1 MAELNFTISVNNQQV
16 MRKLAEIQSEM
27 RRTAKVAEE
36 SGTGLDKFADKLSKL
51 AASVGLAFGAKE
63 LVQNFVK
70 IRGEFQQLDV
80 AFRTMLGSAEKA
92 NALMLQLV
100 QTAAT
105 TPFDLQGVA
114 QGAKQLLAY
123 GIAAEDVNDTLVR
136 CGDVAAGLSIPLGDL
151 VYLYGTTMTQGRM
164 FTQDLR
170 QFQGRGIPIAEELAK
185 VLGTTTDK
193 LGDMVT
199 AGRVT
204 SDVFQQAFNN
214 MTSAGSRFGGLMD
227 EQSKTITGQISNI
240 EDAIDVMFNK
250 LGQQSEGIIN
260 TTLSGVSYIV
270 EHYEQFGRML
280 LGLVATYGAYK
291 AAVMTV
297 AAAQGWATAAEAIHY
312 NWLVLVERAQKLLN
326 ATMLSNPYVLV
337 ATAIAGVVAAL
348 ASMKT
353 EAELVQEAT
362 EKYDEE
368 KQKAIEKE
376 EEHRQKIEE
385 LTQIASDEAT
395 STTARRDALF
405 ALEQYYPQIFKKY
418 KTEYDVL
425 KNIKTIKEEIAALD
439 GKNSIKNVDT
449 EAAKV
454 NKRIA
459 ELEHLKKTQTLSKI
473 DSYGDQVTV
482 IGLTEKQEAELKS
495 LKTRFQQLSR
505 SKEKQNVTEYLN
517 DLSGVSNSDLKT
529 LIAQRKKL
537 LNDMKVNGRKVGHF
551 ISGPQA
557 LRGYFSLSEIE
568 AQINTL
574 VREDNERSAP
584 RASSDKYVADA
595 KKNYEDALK
604 KYNDF
609 IANKSNSLTEAQF
622 AKQRDD
628 LKAALDDAEKE
639 YNQTKAKIDKGS
651 KTRRD
656 EARRTQEEAAAKQK
670 QAQQKLNEELIAL
683 QMQNEADET
692 AIMHEGSEKR
702 LREIE
707 DEYAKRKETIQKQR
721 RDWIAENKKAGNS
734 VGVDGLTDEQRAA
747 LKKADE
753 NNEKSR
759 QKSRIELERE
769 TLSAELQAMSDYLQQ
784 YGTLQEQK
792 YAIAA
797 LYAQKIKDVQDSGD
811 SEETKRWRIAALK
824 KEQASQISNANAKSL
839 SMGIDWSAT
848 FQGVGNILKDVAKA
862 TLQKVEDY
870 IKTDEFKALSATDKK
885 TYTDLR
891 EQLRLETGG
900 KSTSVFNFRI
910 WGDIN
915 KEAKLYQDAVKNLRE
930 KTDTHSAAVRQL
942 EEANKGLA
950 NATTDDAK
958 KIAQTRVNLAKAN
971 VADTGKEMQ
980 NAQQEVN
987 ETSSNLSTSVSK
999 AASGISNFT
1008 NYLNEMSNGSLYNFA
1023 NGITKLVTSLFKG
1036 SDGIGKALSELG
1048 GKVGGIV
1055 GAILQIL
1062 DAMGDAPTE
1071 FIDTMMEKLIDSI
1084 NSIIEQLPYLIISL
1098 FKDAGD
1104 VIMNLVSGI
1113 AHWFKIDDLFGL
1125 EGNSKEVAKTIESLT
1140 DRNKLLQNSIDSLN
1154 KSIKDD
1160 NIFKSNEAYEQAKK
1174 NQTETNNNLLE
1185 IAKAQASYWKGH
1197 HSWNY
1202 YWEGLS
1208 SSQIAWAQK
1217 NVNSNFNGD
1226 IWSLTP
1232 EEMKKLLANVDIAEA
1247 IRGTGE
1253 GNFGKDVLEKL
1264 QAYAEQA
1271 EKIEEYTKQWQE
1283 NIAKVSF
1290 DTMKDNFVSALMDMS
1305 KDAKDFAD
1313 DFTELMQRALLSV
1326 ALQDLI
1332 DKDLKQWYE
1341 NYVTA
1346 LSNGTL
1352 TELQKNYFKDA
1363 LNEIYKKGT
1372 EIRDNIADF
1381 TGYDNYT
1388 QQSGDSGGF
1397 EAMSQDTA
1405 EELSGRFTMLQITAQ
1420 NIHIDVLSLLNKMD
1434 TSIAISTVRN
1444 TLLQEVVTIMNRS
1457 TSYLEDIAADTRRIR
1472 NEFGEKMDE
1481 MNTRLRV
1488 IAG

>member
-36 SGTGLDKFADKLSKL
+36 SGTGLDKFADRLGKL
-51 AASVGLAFGAKE
+51 AASMGLAFGAKE
-63 LVQNFVK
+63 LVQNLVK

-92 NALMLQLV
+92 DALMSQLV
-100 QTAAT
+100 RTAAT

-260 TTLSGVSYIV
+260 TTLSGVSYVV

-291 AAVMTV
+291 TAVMTA

-368 KQKAIEKE
+368 KQKVIEKE

-418 KTEYDVL
+418 RTEYDVL

-439 GKNSIKNVDT
+439 GKNSIKNVAT

-473 DSYGDQVTV
+473 DSYGDRETV

-495 LKTRFQQLSR
+495 LRTRFQQLSR
-505 SKEKQNVTEYLN
+505 SKEKQNAAEYLN
-517 DLSGVSNSDLKT
+517 DLSGVSNNELKT
-529 LIAQRKKL
+529 AIAQRKKL

-568 AQINTL
+568 AQINSL
-574 VREDNERSAP
+574 VREQNERSAP

-595 KKNYEDALK
+595 KKNYEAALK

-639 YNQTKAKIDKGS
+639 YNRTKTKINKGG
-651 KTRRD
+651 KTHRN
-656 EARRTQEEAAAKQK
+656 EAAEREREAAKRE
-670 QAQQKLNEELIAL
+670 QAQRKLNDELIAL
-683 QMQNEADET
+683 QAQNEADET

-707 DEYAKRKETIQKQR
+707 DEYKKRKETIQKQR

-734 VGVDGLTDEQRAA
+734 VGVDGLTDKQRAA

-769 TLSAELQAMSDYLQQ
+769 TLSAELQAMSDYLQH

-811 SEETKRWRIAALK
+811 SEETKRWRIAALQ

-848 FQGVGNILKDVAKA
+848 FQGVGNILKDVARA

-870 IKTDEFKALSATDKK
+870 IKTDEFKKLSATDKK

-910 WGDIN
+910 WSDIN

-930 KTDTHSAAVRQL
+930 KTDAHSTAVYQL
-942 EEANKGLA
+942 KEANKSLA

-958 KIAQTRVNLAKAN
+958 KIAQTRVNIEKAN
-971 VADTGKEMQ
+971 VEDTGKEMQ

-999 AASGISNFT
+999 AANGISNFT
-1008 NYLNEMSNGSLYNFA
+1008 NYLNEMSNGSLYGFA
-1023 NGITKLVTSLFKG
+1023 NGITKLITSLAKG
-1036 SDGIGKALSELG
+1036 SDGIGKSLGELG
-1048 GKVGGIV
+1048 GKIGGIV

-1062 DAMGDAPTE
+1062 DAMGDDPKG
-1071 FIDTMMEKLIDSI
+1071 FINDLFDKVADTI
-1084 NSIIEQLPYLIISL
+1084 NKVVEELPEIII
-1098 FKDAGD
+1098 D
-1104 VIMNLVSGI
+1104 VIKDVGNIVQGLLSGI
-1113 AHWFKIDDLFGL
+1113 AGWFGVDDLFGL
-1125 EGNSKEVAKTIESLT
+1125 DGNSKEVAKTIESLT

-1154 KSIKDD
+1154 ETIKDD

-1174 NQTETNNNLLE
+1174 NQMETNKNLLE

-1217 NVNSNFNGD
+1217 NVKSNFNGD
-1226 IWSLTP
+1226 IWSLSP

-1247 IRGTGE
+1247 IRDTGE

-1341 NYVTA
+1341 SYVTA

-1352 TELQKNYFKDA
+1352 TELQKDYFKDA

-1472 NEFGEKMDE
+1472 NEFGEKIDE

>member
-36 SGTGLDKFADKLSKL
+36 SGTGLDKFADRLGKL
-51 AASVGLAFGAKE
+51 AASMGLAFGAKE
-63 LVQNFVK
+63 LVQNLVK

-92 NALMLQLV
+92 DALMSQLV
-100 QTAAT
+100 RTAAT

-136 CGDVAAGLSIPLGDL
+136 CGDVAAGLSIPLSDL

-260 TTLSGVSYIV
+260 TTLSGVSYVV

-291 AAVMTV
+291 TAVMTA

-368 KQKAIEKE
+368 KQKVIEKE

-418 KTEYDVL
+418 RTEYDVL

-439 GKNSIKNVDT
+439 GKNSIKNVAT

-473 DSYGDQVTV
+473 NSYGDRETV

-495 LKTRFQQLSR
+495 LRTRFQQLSR
-505 SKEKQNVTEYLN
+505 SKEKQNAAEYLN
-517 DLSGVSNSDLKT
+517 DLSGVSDNELKT
-529 LIAQRKKL
+529 AIAQRKKL

-568 AQINTL
+568 AQINSL
-574 VREDNERSAP
+574 VREQNERSAP

-595 KKNYEDALK
+595 KKNYEAALK

-639 YNQTKAKIDKGS
+639 YNRTKAKINKGG
-651 KTRRD
+651 KTHRN
-656 EARRTQEEAAAKQK
+656 EAAEREREAAKRE
-670 QAQQKLNEELIAL
+670 QAQRKLNEELIAL
-683 QMQNEADET
+683 QTQNEADET

-707 DEYAKRKETIQKQR
+707 DEYKKRKETIQKQR

-930 KTDTHSAAVRQL
+930 KTDTHSAAVCQL

-1048 GKVGGIV
+1048 GKAGGIV

-1084 NSIIEQLPYLIISL
+1084 NSIVEQLPYLIVSL
-1098 FKDAGD
+1098 FKDAGN

-1140 DRNKLLQNSIDSLN
+1140 DRNKLLQNSIDLLN
-1154 KSIKDD
+1154 ETIKDD

-1174 NQTETNNNLLE
+1174 NQTETNKNLLE

-1226 IWSLTP
+1226 IWSLSP

-1247 IRGTGE
+1247 IRDTGE

-1290 DTMKDNFVSALMDMS
+1290 DTMKDNFVSALMNMS

-1341 NYVTA
+1341 SYVTA

-1352 TELQKNYFKDA
+1352 TELQKDYFKDA

-1472 NEFGEKMDE
+1472 NEFGEKIDE

>member
-1 MAELNFTISVNNQQV
+1 
-16 MRKLAEIQSEM
+16 MRKLAEIQTEM

-36 SGTGLDKFADKLSKL
+36 SGTGLDKFADKLGKL
-51 AASVGLAFGAKE
+51 AASMGLAFGAKE
-63 LVQNFVK
+63 LVQNLVK

-92 NALMLQLV
+92 DALMSQLV
-100 QTAAT
+100 RTAAT

-368 KQKAIEKE
+368 KQKVIEKE

-418 KTEYDVL
+418 RTEYDVL

-439 GKNSIKNVDT
+439 GKNSIKNVAT

-459 ELEHLKKTQTLSKI
+459 ELEKLNKPYSTI
-473 DSYGDQVTV
+473 DSSGRVRTYTTM
-482 IGLTEKQEAELKS
+482 LTPGEKAELKS
-495 LKTRFQQLSR
+495 LRTRFQQLSR
-505 SKEKQNVTEYLN
+505 SKEKQNVAEYLN
-517 DLSGVSNSDLKT
+517 DLSGVSNKDLKT
-529 LIAQRKKL
+529 IIAQRKKL
-537 LNDMKVNGRKVGHF
+537 RNDMKVNGKKVGHI

-557 LRGYFSLSEIE
+557 LRGYFSLSELE

-595 KKNYEDALK
+595 KKNYEAALK

-639 YNQTKAKIDKGS
+639 YNRTKTKINKGG
-651 KTRRD
+651 KTHQNGAEERER
-656 EARRTQEEAAAKQK
+656 EAAKRK
-670 QAQQKLNEELIAL
+670 QAQQKLNEELITL
-683 QMQNEADET
+683 QTQNEADET

-707 DEYAKRKETIQKQR
+707 DEYKKRKETIQKQR

-734 VGVDGLTDEQRAA
+734 VGVDGLTDEQRTA
-747 LKKADE
+747 LNKADE

-769 TLSAELQAMSDYLQQ
+769 TISAELQAMSDYLQQ

-915 KEAKLYQDAVKNLRE
+915 KEAKLYQGAVKNLRE
-930 KTDTHSAAVRQL
+930 KTDAHSAAVRQL

-958 KIAQTRVNLAKAN
+958 KIAQTRVNLEKAN
-971 VADTGKEMQ
+971 VADTGKAMQ

-999 AASGISNFT
+999 AANGISNFT

-1048 GKVGGIV
+1048 GKAGGII

-1084 NSIIEQLPYLIISL
+1084 NSIIEQLPYLIVSL

-1217 NVNSNFNGD
+1217 NVKSNFNGD

-1232 EEMKKLLANVDIAEA
+1232 EEMKELLANVDIAEA

-1341 NYVTA
+1341 SYVTA

-1352 TELQKNYFKDA
+1352 TELQKDYFKNA

-1388 QQSGDSGGF
+1388 QKSGDSGGF

-1472 NEFGEKMDE
+1472 NEFGEKIDE

>member
-1 MAELNFTISVNNQQV
+1 

-51 AASVGLAFGAKE
+51 AASMGLAFGAKE

-100 QTAAT
+100 RTAAT

-185 VLGTTTDK
+185 VLGTTTDR

-291 AAVMTV
+291 TAVMAV

-418 KTEYDVL
+418 RTEYDVL

-517 DLSGVSNSDLKT
+517 DLSGVSDSELKT
-529 LIAQRKKL
+529 IIAQRKKL

-557 LRGYFSLSEIE
+557 LRGYFSLSELE

-595 KKNYEDALK
+595 KKNYEAALK

-639 YNQTKAKIDKGS
+639 YNRTKTKINKGG
-651 KTRRD
+651 KTHRNGAEER
-656 EARRTQEEAAAKQK
+656 EREAAKRE
-670 QAQQKLNEELIAL
+670 QAQRKLNDELIAL
-683 QMQNEADET
+683 QAQNEADET

-734 VGVDGLTDEQRAA
+734 VGVDGLTDEQRTA
-747 LKKADE
+747 LNKADE

-792 YAIAA
+792 YAIAT
-797 LYAQKIKDVQDSGD
+797 LYAQKIKDVQNSGD
-811 SEETKRWRIAALK
+811 SEETKRWRIAALQR
-824 KEQASQISNANAKSL
+824 EQASQISNANAKSL

-915 KEAKLYQDAVKNLRE
+915 KEAKLYQNAVKNLRE
-930 KTDTHSAAVRQL
+930 KTDAHSAAVRQL
-942 EEANKGLA
+942 EDANKDLA

-958 KIAQTRVNLAKAN
+958 KIAQLRVILAKAN
-971 VADTGKEMQ
+971 VAYTGKAMQ
-980 NAQQEVN
+980 DVQQEVN
-987 ETSSNLSTSVSK
+987 ETSSNLNTSVSK
-999 AASGISNFT
+999 AANGISNFT
-1008 NYLNEMSNGSLYNFA
+1008 AYLNEMSNGSLYNFA

-1048 GKVGGIV
+1048 GKAGGIV

-1154 KSIKDD
+1154 KTIKDD

-1232 EEMKKLLANVDIAEA
+1232 EEMEKLLAKTDIAEA
-1247 IRGTGE
+1247 IRNTGE
-1253 GNFGKDVLEKL
+1253 GNFGEDVLEKL

-1283 NIAKVSF
+1283 NIAKISF
-1290 DTMKDNFVSALMDMS
+1290 DTMKDNFLSALMDMS
-1305 KDAKDFAD
+1305 KDAE
-1313 DFTELMQRALLSV
+1313 DFTDDYTERMQRALLSG
-1326 ALQDLI
+1326 ALQGLI

-1341 NYVTA
+1341 SYVTA

-1352 TELQKNYFKDA
+1352 TELQRDYFKDA
-1363 LNEIYKKGT
+1363 LKEIYKKGA

-1388 QQSGDSGGF
+1388 QQSGDSGGY

-1472 NEFGEKMDE
+1472 NEFGEKIDE

>member
-1 MAELNFTISVNNQQV
+1 
-16 MRKLAEIQSEM
+16 MRKLAEIQTEM

-36 SGTGLDKFADKLSKL
+36 SGTGLDKFADRLGKL
-51 AASVGLAFGAKE
+51 AASMGLAFGAKE
-63 LVQNFVK
+63 LVQNIVK

-92 NALMLQLV
+92 DALMLQLV
-100 QTAAT
+100 RTAAT

-136 CGDVAAGLSIPLGDL
+136 CGDVAAGLSIPLNDL

-368 KQKAIEKE
+368 KQKVIEKE

-405 ALEQYYPQIFKKY
+405 ALEQYYPQVFKKY
-418 KTEYDVL
+418 RTEYDVL

-459 ELEHLKKTQTLSKI
+459 ELEKLNKPYSTI
-473 DSYGDQVTV
+473 DSSGRVRTYTTM
-482 IGLTEKQEAELKS
+482 LTPGEKAELKS
-495 LKTRFQQLSR
+495 LRTRFQQLSR
-505 SKEKQNVTEYLN
+505 SKEKQNVAEYLN
-517 DLSGVSNSDLKT
+517 DLSGVSDNELKT
-529 LIAQRKKL
+529 AIAQRKKL

-568 AQINTL
+568 AQINSL
-574 VREDNERSAP
+574 VREQNERSAP

-595 KKNYEDALK
+595 KKNYEAALK

-609 IANKSNSLTEAQF
+609 ITNKSNSLTEAQF

-639 YNQTKAKIDKGS
+639 YNRTKTKINKGS
-651 KTRRD
+651 KTHRNGAEER
-656 EARRTQEEAAAKQK
+656 EREAAKRE
-670 QAQQKLNEELIAL
+670 QAQRKLNEELITL
-683 QMQNEADET
+683 QAQNEADET

-707 DEYAKRKETIQKQR
+707 DEYKKRKETIQKQR

-769 TLSAELQAMSDYLQQ
+769 TISAELQAMSDYLQQ

-811 SEETKRWRIAALK
+811 SEETKRWRIAALQR
-824 KEQASQISNANAKSL
+824 EQASQISNANAKSL

-915 KEAKLYQDAVKNLRE
+915 KEAKLYQNAVKNLRE
-930 KTDTHSAAVRQL
+930 KTDAHSAAVRQL
-942 EEANKGLA
+942 EDANKSLA

-999 AASGISNFT
+999 AANGISNFT
-1008 NYLNEMSNGSLYNFA
+1008 NYLNEMSNGSLYGFA
-1023 NGITKLVTSLFKG
+1023 NGITKLITSLAKG
-1036 SDGIGKALSELG
+1036 SDGIGKSLGELG
-1048 GKVGGIV
+1048 GKIGGIV

-1062 DAMGDAPTE
+1062 DALSDDPKG
-1071 FIDTMMEKLIDSI
+1071 FINDLFDKVADTI
-1084 NSIIEQLPYLIISL
+1084 NKVVEELPEIII
-1098 FKDAGD
+1098 D
-1104 VIMNLVSGI
+1104 VIKDVGNIVQGLLSGI
-1113 AHWFKIDDLFGL
+1113 AGWFGIDDLFGL

-1154 KSIKDD
+1154 ETIKDD

-1217 NVNSNFNGD
+1217 NVKSNFNGD

-1341 NYVTA
+1341 SYVTA

-1352 TELQKNYFKDA
+1352 TELQKDYFKDA

-1381 TGYDNYT
+1381 TGYNNYT

-1472 NEFGEKMDE
+1472 NEFGEKIDE

>member
-1 MAELNFTISVNNQQV
+1 
-16 MRKLAEIQSEM
+16 MRKLAEIQTEM
-27 RRTAKVAEE
+27 HKTAKVAEE

-51 AASVGLAFGAKE
+51 AATAGLAFGAKE
-63 LVQNFVK
+63 LVQNIVK

-92 NALMLQLV
+92 DALMLQLV
-100 QTAAT
+100 RTAAT

-136 CGDVAAGLSIPLGDL
+136 CGDVAAGLSIPLNDL

-368 KQKAIEKE
+368 KQKVIEKE

-418 KTEYDVL
+418 RTEYDVL

-439 GKNSIKNVDT
+439 GKNSIKNVAT

-459 ELEHLKKTQTLSKI
+459 ELEKLNKPYSTI
-473 DSYGDQVTV
+473 DSSGRVRTYTTM
-482 IGLTEKQEAELKS
+482 LTPGEKAELKS
-495 LKTRFQQLSR
+495 LRTRFQQLSR

-517 DLSGVSNSDLKT
+517 DLSGVSNNELKT
-529 LIAQRKKL
+529 AIAQRKKL

-568 AQINTL
+568 AQINSL
-574 VREDNERSAP
+574 VREQNERSAP

-595 KKNYEDALK
+595 KKNYEAALK

-639 YNQTKAKIDKGS
+639 YNRTKTKINKGS
-651 KTRRD
+651 KTHRNGAEER
-656 EARRTQEEAAAKQK
+656 EREAAKRE
-670 QAQQKLNEELIAL
+670 QAQRKLNEELIAL
-683 QMQNEADET
+683 QVQNEADET

-707 DEYAKRKETIQKQR
+707 DEYKKRKETIQKQR

-734 VGVDGLTDEQRAA
+734 VGIDGLTDEQRAA

-769 TLSAELQAMSDYLQQ
+769 TISAELQAMSDYLQQ

-910 WGDIN
+910 WGDID
-915 KEAKLYQDAVKNLRE
+915 KEAKLYQNAVKNLRE
-930 KTDTHSAAVRQL
+930 KTDAHSAAVRQL

-950 NATTDDAK
+950 NATTDDAT
-958 KIAQTRVNLAKAN
+958 KIAQTRVNLEKAN
-971 VADTGKEMQ
+971 VADTGKAMQ
-980 NAQQEVN
+980 NAQQKVN

-999 AASGISNFT
+999 AANGISNFT

-1048 GKVGGIV
+1048 GKAGGIV

-1154 KSIKDD
+1154 ESIKDD

-1174 NQTETNNNLLE
+1174 NQAETNNNLLE

-1217 NVNSNFNGD
+1217 NVKSNFNGD

-1341 NYVTA
+1341 SYVTA

-1352 TELQKNYFKDA
+1352 TELQKDYFKDA

-1372 EIRDNIADF
+1372 EIRDNITDF

-1388 QQSGDSGGF
+1388 QKSGDSGGF

-1420 NIHIDVLSLLNKMD
+1420 NVHIDVLNLLNKMD

-1472 NEFGEKMDE
+1472 NEFGEKIDE

>member
-1 MAELNFTISVNNQQV
+1 
-16 MRKLAEIQSEM
+16 MRKLAEIQTEM

-51 AASVGLAFGAKE
+51 AASMGLAFGAKE

-123 GIAAEDVNDTLVR
+123 GIAAEDVNDTLIR

-291 AAVMTV
+291 TAVMAV

-368 KQKAIEKE
+368 KQKTIEKE

-418 KTEYDVL
+418 RTEYDVL

-439 GKNSIKNVDT
+439 GKNSIKNIDT

-459 ELEHLKKTQTLSKI
+459 ELEAKRTITGVDGKKI
-473 DSYGDQVTV
+473 TV
-482 IGLTEKQEAELKS
+482 ESRLTWEEKAELKS

-517 DLSGVSNSDLKT
+517 DLSGVSNSELKT

-574 VREDNERSAP
+574 VREENERSAP

-595 KKNYEDALK
+595 KKNYEAALK

-734 VGVDGLTDEQRAA
+734 VGVDGLTDEQRTA
-747 LKKADE
+747 LNKADE

-792 YAIAA
+792 YAIAT

-811 SEETKRWRIAALK
+811 SEETKRWRIAALQR
-824 KEQASQISNANAKSL
+824 EQASQISNANAKSL

-900 KSTSVFNFRI
+900 KSTSAFNFRI

-915 KEAKLYQDAVKNLRE
+915 KEARLYQNAVKNLRE
-930 KTDTHSAAVRQL
+930 KTDAHNAAVRQL
-942 EEANKGLA
+942 EEANKSLA
-950 NATTDDAK
+950 NATTDDAT
-958 KIAQTRVNLAKAN
+958 KIAQTRVNLEKAN

-980 NAQQEVN
+980 NAQQKVN

-999 AASGISNFT
+999 AANGISNFT

-1048 GKVGGIV
+1048 GKAGGIA

-1084 NSIIEQLPYLIISL
+1084 NSIIAQLPYLIVSL

-1104 VIMNLVSGI
+1104 VIVNLVSGI

-1154 KSIKDD
+1154 KTIKDD
-1160 NIFKSNEAYEQAKK
+1160 NIFKSNEAYDQAKK
-1174 NQTETNNNLLE
+1174 NQTETNKNLLE

-1247 IRGTGE
+1247 IRNTGE
-1253 GNFGKDVLEKL
+1253 GNFGEDVLEKL

-1305 KDAKDFAD
+1305 RDAKDFAD

-1341 NYVTA
+1341 SYVTA

-1352 TELQKNYFKDA
+1352 TELQKDYFKDA

-1388 QQSGDSGGF
+1388 QKSGDSGGF

-1472 NEFGEKMDE
+1472 NEFGEKIDE

>member
-136 CGDVAAGLSIPLGDL
+136 CGDVAAGLSIPLNDL

-291 AAVMTV
+291 TAVMAV

-368 KQKAIEKE
+368 KQKTIEKE

-418 KTEYDVL
+418 RTEYDVL

-439 GKNSIKNVDT
+439 GKNSIKNIDT

-459 ELEHLKKTQTLSKI
+459 ELEAKRTITGVDGKKI
-473 DSYGDQVTV
+473 TV
-482 IGLTEKQEAELKS
+482 ESRLTWEEKAELKS

-517 DLSGVSNSDLKT
+517 DLSGVSNKDLKT
-529 LIAQRKKL
+529 IIAQRKKL
-537 LNDMKVNGRKVGHF
+537 WNDMKMNGKKVGHI

-557 LRGYFSLSEIE
+557 LRGYFSLSELE

-595 KKNYEDALK
+595 KKNYEAALK
-604 KYNDF
+604 KYKDF

-651 KTRRD
+651 KTRRN

-683 QMQNEADET
+683 QTQNEADET

-792 YAIAA
+792 YAIAT

-811 SEETKRWRIAALK
+811 SEETKRWRIAALQR
-824 KEQASQISNANAKSL
+824 EQASQISNANAKSL

-915 KEAKLYQDAVKNLRE
+915 KEAKLYQDAVKKLRE
-930 KTDTHSAAVRQL
+930 KTDAHSAAVRQL
-942 EEANKGLA
+942 EDANKDLA

-958 KIAQTRVNLAKAN
+958 KIAQLRVILAKAN
-971 VADTGKEMQ
+971 VASTGKAMQ
-980 NAQQEVN
+980 DVQQEVN

-999 AASGISNFT
+999 AANGISNFT
-1008 NYLNEMSNGSLYNFA
+1008 AYLNEMSNGSLYNFA

-1048 GKVGGIV
+1048 GKAGGIV

-1084 NSIIEQLPYLIISL
+1084 NSIIEQLPYLIVSL

-1202 YWEGLS
+1202 YWGGLS

-1232 EEMKKLLANVDIAEA
+1232 EEMEKLLANVDIAEA

-1271 EKIEEYTKQWQE
+1271 GKIEESTKQWQE

-1341 NYVTA
+1341 SYVTA

-1352 TELQKNYFKDA
+1352 TELQKDYFKDA

-1420 NIHIDVLSLLNKMD
+1420 NVHIDVLNLLNKMD

-1472 NEFGEKMDE
+1472 NEFGEKIDE

>member
-1 MAELNFTISVNNQQV
+1 

-36 SGTGLDKFADKLSKL
+36 SGTGLDKFADRLGKL
-51 AASVGLAFGAKE
+51 AASMGLAFGAKE
-63 LVQNFVK
+63 LVQNLVK

-92 NALMLQLV
+92 DALMSQLV
-100 QTAAT
+100 RTAAT

-136 CGDVAAGLSIPLGDL
+136 CGDVAAGLSIPLSDL

-193 LGDMVT
+193 LGDMMT

-260 TTLSGVSYIV
+260 TTLSGISYVV

-291 AAVMTV
+291 TAVMTA

-368 KQKAIEKE
+368 KQKVIEKE

-418 KTEYDVL
+418 RTEYDVL

-439 GKNSIKNVDT
+439 GKNSIKNVNT

-459 ELEHLKKTQTLSKI
+459 ELEKLNKPYSTI
-473 DSYGDQVTV
+473 DSSGRMRTYTTM
-482 IGLTEKQEAELKS
+482 LTPGEKAELKS
-495 LKTRFQQLSR
+495 LRTRFQQLSR
-505 SKEKQNVTEYLN
+505 SKEKQNAAEYLN
-517 DLSGVSNSDLKT
+517 DLSGVSNNELKT
-529 LIAQRKKL
+529 AIAQRKKL

-568 AQINTL
+568 AQINSL
-574 VREDNERSAP
+574 VREQNERSAP
-584 RASSDKYVADA
+584 RASSDKYVANA
-595 KKNYEDALK
+595 KKNYEAALK

-609 IANKSNSLTEAQF
+609 IVNKSNSLTEAQF

-639 YNQTKAKIDKGS
+639 YNRTKTKINKGG
-651 KTRRD
+651 KTHRN
-656 EARRTQEEAAAKQK
+656 EAAEREREAAKRE
-670 QAQQKLNEELIAL
+670 QAQRKLNDELIAL
-683 QMQNEADET
+683 QAQNEADET

-707 DEYAKRKETIQKQR
+707 DEYKKRKETIQKQR

-792 YAIAA
+792 YAISA

-811 SEETKRWRIAALK
+811 SEETKRWRIAALQR
-824 KEQASQISNANAKSL
+824 EQASQISNANAKSL

-910 WGDIN
+910 WSDIN
-915 KEAKLYQDAVKNLRE
+915 KEAKLYQNAVKNLRE

-958 KIAQTRVNLAKAN
+958 KIAQTRVDLAKAN
-971 VADTGKEMQ
+971 VADTGKAMQ

-999 AASGISNFT
+999 AANGISNFT
-1008 NYLNEMSNGSLYNFA
+1008 NYLNEMSNGSLYGFA
-1023 NGITKLVTSLFKG
+1023 NGITKLITSLAKG
-1036 SDGIGKALSELG
+1036 SDGIGKSLGELG
-1048 GKVGGIV
+1048 GKIGGIV

-1062 DAMGDAPTE
+1062 DALSDDPKG
-1071 FIDTMMEKLIDSI
+1071 FINDLFDKVADTI
-1084 NSIIEQLPYLIISL
+1084 NKVVEELPEIII
-1098 FKDAGD
+1098 D
-1104 VIMNLVSGI
+1104 VIKDVGNIVQGLLSGI
-1113 AHWFKIDDLFGL
+1113 AGWFGIDDLFGL

-1154 KSIKDD
+1154 ETIKDD

-1226 IWSLTP
+1226 IWSLSP

-1341 NYVTA
+1341 SYVTA

-1352 TELQKNYFKDA
+1352 TELQKDYFKDA

-1472 NEFGEKMDE
+1472 NEFGEKIDE

>member
-1 MAELNFTISVNNQQV
+1 

-27 RRTAKVAEE
+27 HRTAKVAEE
-36 SGTGLDKFADKLSKL
+36 SGTGLDRFADKLSKL
-51 AASVGLAFGAKE
+51 AASMGLAFGAKE

-100 QTAAT
+100 RTAAT

-260 TTLSGVSYIV
+260 TTLSGVSYVV

-291 AAVMTV
+291 TAVMAV

-368 KQKAIEKE
+368 KQKVIEKE

-385 LTQIASDEAT
+385 LTQIASNEAT

-418 KTEYDVL
+418 RTEYDVL

-459 ELEHLKKTQTLSKI
+459 ELENKRTITGVDGKKI
-473 DSYGDQVTV
+473 TV
-482 IGLTEKQEAELKS
+482 ESRLTWKEKAELKS

-517 DLSGVSNSDLKT
+517 DLSGVSNSELKT
-529 LIAQRKKL
+529 IIAQRKKL

-557 LRGYFSLSEIE
+557 LRGYFSLSELE
-568 AQINTL
+568 AQINSL
-574 VREDNERSAP
+574 VREENERSAP

-595 KKNYEDALK
+595 KKNYEAALK

-651 KTRRD
+651 KTRRN
-656 EARRTQEEAAAKQK
+656 EAAEREREAAKRE
-670 QAQQKLNEELIAL
+670 QAQRKLNEELITL
-683 QMQNEADET
+683 QTQNEADET

-707 DEYAKRKETIQKQR
+707 DEYKKRKETIQKQR

-734 VGVDGLTDEQRAA
+734 VGVDGLTDEQRTA
-747 LKKADE
+747 LNKADE

-792 YAIAA
+792 YAIAT

-811 SEETKRWRIAALK
+811 SEETKRWRIAALQR
-824 KEQASQISNANAKSL
+824 EQASQISNANAKSL

-915 KEAKLYQDAVKNLRE
+915 KEAKLYQDAVKKLRE
-930 KTDTHSAAVRQL
+930 KTDAHSAAVRQL
-942 EEANKGLA
+942 EDANKDLA

-958 KIAQTRVNLAKAN
+958 KIAQLRVILAKAN
-971 VADTGKEMQ
+971 VAYTGKAMQ
-980 NAQQEVN
+980 DVQQEVN

-999 AASGISNFT
+999 AANGISNFT

-1048 GKVGGIV
+1048 GKAGGIV

-1140 DRNKLLQNSIDSLN
+1140 NRNKLLQNSIDSLN

-1174 NQTETNNNLLE
+1174 NQTETNDNLLE

-1232 EEMKKLLANVDIAEA
+1232 EEMKKLLAKTDIAEA
-1247 IRGTGE
+1247 IRDTGE
-1253 GNFGKDVLEKL
+1253 GNFGEDVLEKL

-1290 DTMKDNFVSALMDMS
+1290 DTMKDNFISALMDMS
-1305 KDAKDFAD
+1305 KDAKDFAN

-1341 NYVTA
+1341 SYVAA

-1352 TELQKNYFKDA
+1352 TELQKDYFKDA

-1420 NIHIDVLSLLNKMD
+1420 NVHIDVLNLLNKMD

-1472 NEFGEKMDE
+1472 NEFGEKIDE

>member
-36 SGTGLDKFADKLSKL
+36 SGTGLDKFADKLGKL
-51 AASVGLAFGAKE
+51 AASMGLAFGAKE
-63 LVQNFVK
+63 LVQNLVK

-92 NALMLQLV
+92 DALMSQLV
-100 QTAAT
+100 RTAAT

-291 AAVMTV
+291 TAVMTV

-368 KQKAIEKE
+368 KQKVIEKE

-418 KTEYDVL
+418 RTEYDVL

-459 ELEHLKKTQTLSKI
+459 ELEKLNKPYSTI
-473 DSYGDQVTV
+473 DSSGRVRTYTTM
-482 IGLTEKQEAELKS
+482 LTPGEKAELKS
-495 LKTRFQQLSR
+495 LRTRFQQLSR
-505 SKEKQNVTEYLN
+505 SKEKQNAAEYLN
-517 DLSGVSNSDLKT
+517 DLSGVSDNELKT
-529 LIAQRKKL
+529 AIAQRKKL

-568 AQINTL
+568 AQINSL
-574 VREDNERSAP
+574 VREQNERSAP

-595 KKNYEDALK
+595 KKNYEAALK

-639 YNQTKAKIDKGS
+639 YNRTKTKINKGG
-651 KTRRD
+651 KTHRNGAEER
-656 EARRTQEEAAAKQK
+656 EREAAKRE
-670 QAQQKLNEELIAL
+670 QAQRKLNEELIAL
-683 QMQNEADET
+683 QTQNEADET

-707 DEYAKRKETIQKQR
+707 DEYKKRKETIQKQR

-910 WGDIN
+910 WGDID
-915 KEAKLYQDAVKNLRE
+915 KEAKLYQNAVKNLRE
-930 KTDTHSAAVRQL
+930 KTDAHSAAVRQL

-999 AASGISNFT
+999 AANGISNFT
-1008 NYLNEMSNGSLYNFA
+1008 NYLNEMSNGSLYGFA
-1023 NGITKLVTSLFKG
+1023 NGITKLITSLAKG
-1036 SDGIGKALSELG
+1036 SDGIGKSLGELG
-1048 GKVGGIV
+1048 GKIGGIV

-1062 DAMGDAPTE
+1062 DALSDDPKG
-1071 FIDTMMEKLIDSI
+1071 FINDLFDKVADTI
-1084 NSIIEQLPYLIISL
+1084 NKVVEELPEIII
-1098 FKDAGD
+1098 D
-1104 VIMNLVSGI
+1104 VIKDVGNIVQGLLSGI
-1113 AHWFKIDDLFGL
+1113 AGWFGIDDLFGL

-1154 KSIKDD
+1154 ETIKDD

-1174 NQTETNNNLLE
+1174 NQTETNKNLLE

-1341 NYVTA
+1341 SYVTA

-1352 TELQKNYFKDA
+1352 TELQKDYFKDA

-1388 QQSGDSGGF
+1388 QKSGDSGGF
-1397 EAMSQDTA
+1397 EVMSQDTA

-1420 NIHIDVLSLLNKMD
+1420 NVHIDVLNLLNKMD

-1457 TSYLEDIAADTRRIR
+1457 TSFLEDIAADTRKIR
-1472 NEFGEKMDE
+1472 NEFGEKIDE

>member
-1 MAELNFTISVNNQQV
+1 

-36 SGTGLDKFADKLSKL
+36 SGTGFDKFADRLGKL
-51 AASVGLAFGAKE
+51 AASMGLAFGAKE
-63 LVQNFVK
+63 LVQNLVK

-92 NALMLQLV
+92 DALMSQLV
-100 QTAAT
+100 RTAAT

-260 TTLSGVSYIV
+260 TTLSGVSYVV

-291 AAVMTV
+291 TAVMTA

-368 KQKAIEKE
+368 KQKVIEKE

-418 KTEYDVL
+418 RTEYDVL

-439 GKNSIKNVDT
+439 GKNSIKNVAT

-459 ELEHLKKTQTLSKI
+459 ELENKRTITGVDGKKI
-473 DSYGDQVTV
+473 TV
-482 IGLTEKQEAELKS
+482 ESRLTWEEKEELKS
-495 LKTRFQQLSR
+495 LRTRFQQLSR
-505 SKEKQNVTEYLN
+505 SKEKQNVAEYLN
-517 DLSGVSNSDLKT
+517 DLSGVSNNELNT
-529 LIAQRKKL
+529 AIAQRKKL

-568 AQINTL
+568 AQINSL
-574 VREDNERSAP
+574 VREQNERSAP

-595 KKNYEDALK
+595 KKNYEAALK

-639 YNQTKAKIDKGS
+639 YNRTKINKGG
-651 KTRRD
+651 KTHRNGAEER
-656 EARRTQEEAAAKQK
+656 EREAAKRE
-670 QAQQKLNEELIAL
+670 QAQRKLNDELIAL
-683 QMQNEADET
+683 QTQNEADET

-707 DEYAKRKETIQKQR
+707 DEYKKRKETIQKQR

-734 VGVDGLTDEQRAA
+734 VGADGLTDKQRAA

-811 SEETKRWRIAALK
+811 SEETKRWRIAALQ

-870 IKTDEFKALSATDKK
+870 IKTDEFKKLSATDKK

-915 KEAKLYQDAVKNLRE
+915 KEAKLYQNAVKNLRE
-930 KTDTHSAAVRQL
+930 KTDAHSTAVYQL
-942 EEANKGLA
+942 EEANKNLA
-950 NATTDDAK
+950 NATTDEAK

-999 AASGISNFT
+999 AANGISNFT
-1008 NYLNEMSNGSLYNFA
+1008 NYLNEMSNGSLYGFA
-1023 NGITKLVTSLFKG
+1023 NGITKLITSLAKG
-1036 SDGIGKALSELG
+1036 SDGIGKSLGELG
-1048 GKVGGIV
+1048 GKIGGII

-1062 DAMGDAPTE
+1062 DALSDDPKG
-1071 FIDTMMEKLIDSI
+1071 FINDLFDKVADTI
-1084 NSIIEQLPYLIISL
+1084 NKVVEELPEIII
-1098 FKDAGD
+1098 D
-1104 VIMNLVSGI
+1104 VIKDVGNIVQGLLSGI
-1113 AHWFKIDDLFGL
+1113 AGWFGVDDLFGL
-1125 EGNSKEVAKTIESLT
+1125 DGNSKEVAKTIESLT

-1154 KSIKDD
+1154 ETIKDD

-1217 NVNSNFNGD
+1217 NVKSNFNGD

-1341 NYVTA
+1341 SYVTA

-1352 TELQKNYFKDA
+1352 TELQKDYFKDA

-1472 NEFGEKMDE
+1472 NEFGEKIDE

>member
-1 MAELNFTISVNNQQV
+1 

-291 AAVMTV
+291 TAVMTV

-368 KQKAIEKE
+368 KQKVIEKE

-418 KTEYDVL
+418 RTEYDVL

-439 GKNSIKNVDT
+439 GKNSIKNVAT

-459 ELEHLKKTQTLSKI
+459 ELENKRTITGVDGKKI
-473 DSYGDQVTV
+473 TV
-482 IGLTEKQEAELKS
+482 ESRLTWEEKAELKS
-495 LKTRFQQLSR
+495 LRTRFQQLSR
-505 SKEKQNVTEYLN
+505 SKEKQNVAEYLN
-517 DLSGVSNSDLKT
+517 DLSGVSNNELKT
-529 LIAQRKKL
+529 AIAQRKKL

-568 AQINTL
+568 AQINSL
-574 VREDNERSAP
+574 VREENERSAP

-595 KKNYEDALK
+595 KKNYEEALK

-628 LKAALDDAEKE
+628 LKTALDDAEKE

-734 VGVDGLTDEQRAA
+734 VGVDGLTDEQRTA
-747 LKKADE
+747 LNKADE

-792 YAIAA
+792 YAIAT

-811 SEETKRWRIAALK
+811 SEETKRWRIAALQR
-824 KEQASQISNANAKSL
+824 EQASQISNANAKSL

-848 FQGVGNILKDVAKA
+848 FQGVGNILKDIAKA

-915 KEAKLYQDAVKNLRE
+915 KEARLYQNAVKNLRE
-930 KTDTHSAAVRQL
+930 KTDAHSVAVRQL
-942 EEANKGLA
+942 EEANKDLA

-958 KIAQTRVNLAKAN
+958 KIAQLRVILAKAN
-971 VADTGKEMQ
+971 VAYTGKAMQ
-980 NAQQEVN
+980 DVQQEVN
-987 ETSSNLSTSVSK
+987 ETSSNLNTSISK
-999 AASGISNFT
+999 AANGISNFT

-1048 GKVGGIV
+1048 GKAGGIV

-1084 NSIIEQLPYLIISL
+1084 NSIVEQLPYLIISL

-1154 KSIKDD
+1154 KTIKDD
-1160 NIFKSNEAYEQAKK
+1160 NIFKSNEAYDQAKK
-1174 NQTETNNNLLE
+1174 NQTETNKNLLE
-1185 IAKAQASYWKGH
+1185 IAKAQASYWKRH

-1247 IRGTGE
+1247 IRSTGE
-1253 GNFGKDVLEKL
+1253 GNFGEDVLEKL

-1290 DTMKDNFVSALMDMS
+1290 DTMKDNLVSALMDMS
-1305 KDAKDFAD
+1305 KDATDFAD
-1313 DFTELMQRALLSV
+1313 DFTERMQRALLSG

-1341 NYVTA
+1341 SYVTA

-1352 TELQKNYFKDA
+1352 TELQKDYFKDA
-1363 LNEIYKKGT
+1363 LNEIYKKGA

-1388 QQSGDSGGF
+1388 QQSGDSGGY

-1420 NIHIDVLSLLNKMD
+1420 NVHIDVLNLLNKMD

-1457 TSYLEDIAADTRRIR
+1457 TSFLEDIAADTRRIR

>member
-1 MAELNFTISVNNQQV
+1 

-36 SGTGLDKFADKLSKL
+36 SGTGLDKFADRLGKL
-51 AASVGLAFGAKE
+51 AASMGLAFGAKE
-63 LVQNFVK
+63 LVQNLVK

-92 NALMLQLV
+92 DALMSQLV
-100 QTAAT
+100 RTAAT

-136 CGDVAAGLSIPLGDL
+136 CGDVAAGLSIPLSDL

-291 AAVMTV
+291 TAVMTA

-368 KQKAIEKE
+368 KQKVIEKE

-418 KTEYDVL
+418 RTEYDVL

-439 GKNSIKNVDT
+439 GKNSIKNVAT

-473 DSYGDQVTV
+473 DSYGDRETV

-495 LKTRFQQLSR
+495 LRTRFQQLSR
-505 SKEKQNVTEYLN
+505 SKEKHNAAEYLN
-517 DLSGVSNSDLKT
+517 DLSGVSNNELKT
-529 LIAQRKKL
+529 AIAQRKKL

-557 LRGYFSLSEIE
+557 LRGYFSQSEIE
-568 AQINTL
+568 AQINSL
-574 VREDNERSAP
+574 VREQNERSAP

-595 KKNYEDALK
+595 KKNYEAALK

-639 YNQTKAKIDKGS
+639 YNRTKTKINKGG
-651 KTRRD
+651 KTHRN
-656 EARRTQEEAAAKQK
+656 EAAEREREAAKRE
-670 QAQQKLNEELIAL
+670 QAQRKLNEELITL
-683 QMQNEADET
+683 QTQNEADET

-707 DEYAKRKETIQKQR
+707 DEYKKRKETIQKQR

-734 VGVDGLTDEQRAA
+734 VGADGLTDEQRAA

-769 TLSAELQAMSDYLQQ
+769 TLSVELQAMSDYLQQ

-811 SEETKRWRIAALK
+811 SEETKRWRIAALQR
-824 KEQASQISNANAKSL
+824 EQASQISNANAKSL

-915 KEAKLYQDAVKNLRE
+915 KEAKLYQGAVKNLRE
-930 KTDTHSAAVRQL
+930 KTDAHSAAVRQL
-942 EEANKGLA
+942 EDANKSLA

-999 AASGISNFT
+999 AANGISNFT
-1008 NYLNEMSNGSLYNFA
+1008 NYLNEMSNGSLYGFA
-1023 NGITKLVTSLFKG
+1023 NGITKLITSLAKG
-1036 SDGIGKALSELG
+1036 SDGIGKSLGELG
-1048 GKVGGIV
+1048 GKIGGIV

-1062 DAMGDAPTE
+1062 DALSDDPKG
-1071 FIDTMMEKLIDSI
+1071 FINDLFDKVADTI
-1084 NSIIEQLPYLIISL
+1084 NKVVEELPEIII
-1098 FKDAGD
+1098 D
-1104 VIMNLVSGI
+1104 VIKDVGNIVQGLLSGI
-1113 AHWFKIDDLFGL
+1113 AGWFGIDDLFGL

-1154 KSIKDD
+1154 ETIKDD

-1174 NQTETNNNLLE
+1174 NQTETNKNLLE

-1217 NVNSNFNGD
+1217 NVKSNFNGD
-1226 IWSLTP
+1226 IWSLSP

-1247 IRGTGE
+1247 IRDTGE

-1341 NYVTA
+1341 SYVTA

-1352 TELQKNYFKDA
+1352 TELQKDYFKDA

-1472 NEFGEKMDE
+1472 NEFGEKIDE

>member
-51 AASVGLAFGAKE
+51 AATAGLAFGAKE
-63 LVQNFVK
+63 LVQNLVK

-92 NALMLQLV
+92 DALMSQLV
-100 QTAAT
+100 RTAAT

-260 TTLSGVSYIV
+260 TTLSGVSYVV

-280 LGLVATYGAYK
+280 LGLVATYGVYK
-291 AAVMTV
+291 TAVMTA

-368 KQKAIEKE
+368 KQKVIEKE

-418 KTEYDVL
+418 RTEYDVL

-459 ELEHLKKTQTLSKI
+459 ELEKLKKTQILAQGPDATI
-473 DSYGDQVTV
+473 Y
-482 IGLTEKQEAELKS
+482 GLTDKQKAELKS
-495 LKTRFQQLSR
+495 LRARFQQLSR

-517 DLSGVSNSDLKT
+517 DLSGVSNKDLKT
-529 LIAQRKKL
+529 IIAQRKKL
-537 LNDMKVNGRKVGHF
+537 RNDMKVNGKKVGHI

-557 LRGYFSLSEIE
+557 LRGYFSLSELE

-595 KKNYEDALK
+595 KKNYEAALK

-639 YNQTKAKIDKGS
+639 YNRTKTKINKGG
-651 KTRRD
+651 KTHRN
-656 EARRTQEEAAAKQK
+656 EAAEREREAAKRE

-721 RDWIAENKKAGNS
+721 RDWIAENKKVGNS
-734 VGVDGLTDEQRAA
+734 VGVDGLTDEQRTA
-747 LKKADE
+747 LNKADE

-792 YAIAA
+792 YAIAT

-811 SEETKRWRIAALK
+811 SEETKRWRIAALQR
-824 KEQASQISNANAKSL
+824 EQASQISNANAKSL

-930 KTDTHSAAVRQL
+930 KTNTHSAAVYQL
-942 EEANKGLA
+942 EEANKSLA

-958 KIAQTRVNLAKAN
+958 KIAQTRVDLAKAN
-971 VADTGKEMQ
+971 VADTGKAMQ

-999 AASGISNFT
+999 AANGISNFT

-1048 GKVGGIV
+1048 GKAGGIV

-1084 NSIIEQLPYLIISL
+1084 NSIIEQLPYLIVSL
-1098 FKDAGD
+1098 FKDAGN

-1341 NYVTA
+1341 SYVTA

-1352 TELQKNYFKDA
+1352 TELQKDYFKDA

-1381 TGYDNYT
+1381 TGYNNYT

-1472 NEFGEKMDE
+1472 NEFGEKIDE

>member
-51 AASVGLAFGAKE
+51 AASMGLAFGAKE

-123 GIAAEDVNDTLVR
+123 GIAAEDVNDTLIR
-136 CGDVAAGLSIPLGDL
+136 CGDVAAGLSIPLSDL

-291 AAVMTV
+291 TAVMAV

-368 KQKAIEKE
+368 KQKVIEKE

-418 KTEYDVL
+418 RTEYDVL

-454 NKRIA
+454 NKRIK
-459 ELEHLKKTQTLSKI
+459 ELEDKKKTE
-473 DSYGDQVTV
+473 YTV
-482 IGLTEKQEAELKS
+482 IDEEDGTKYRTGGLTRKEEAELKS

-517 DLSGVSNSDLKT
+517 DLSGVSNNELKT

-568 AQINTL
+568 AQINSL

-595 KKNYEDALK
+595 KKNYEAALK
-604 KYNDF
+604 EYNDF
-609 IANKSNSLTEAQF
+609 IADKSNSLTEAQF

-811 SEETKRWRIAALK
+811 SEETKRWRIAALQR
-824 KEQASQISNANAKSL
+824 EQASQISNANAKSL

-862 TLQKVEDY
+862 TLQKVEEY
-870 IKTDEFKALSATDKK
+870 IKTDEFKTLSATDKK

-930 KTDTHSAAVRQL
+930 KTNAHSAAVRQL
-942 EEANKGLA
+942 EEANKVLA

-971 VADTGKEMQ
+971 VAYTGKAMQ
-980 NAQQEVN
+980 NVQQEVD

-999 AASGISNFT
+999 AANGISNFT

-1048 GKVGGIV
+1048 GKAGGIV

-1140 DRNKLLQNSIDSLN
+1140 DRNKLLQSSIDSLN
-1154 KSIKDD
+1154 ETIKDD

-1253 GNFGKDVLEKL
+1253 GNFGEDVLEKL

-1271 EKIEEYTKQWQE
+1271 EKIEEYTKRWQE

-1341 NYVTA
+1341 SYVTA

-1352 TELQKNYFKDA
+1352 TELQKDYFKDA

-1381 TGYDNYT
+1381 TGYNNYT

-1420 NIHIDVLSLLNKMD
+1420 NVHIDVLNLLNKMD

-1457 TSYLEDIAADTRRIR
+1457 TSFLEDIAADTRRIR
-1472 NEFGEKMDE
+1472 NEFGEKIDE

>member
-1 MAELNFTISVNNQQV
+1 
-16 MRKLAEIQSEM
+16 MRKLAEIQTEM
-27 RRTAKVAEE
+27 HKTAKVAEE

-51 AASVGLAFGAKE
+51 AATAGLAFGAKE
-63 LVQNFVK
+63 LVQNLVK

-92 NALMLQLV
+92 DALMSQLV
-100 QTAAT
+100 RTAAT

-136 CGDVAAGLSIPLGDL
+136 CGDVAAGLSIPLNDL

-368 KQKAIEKE
+368 KQKVIEKE

-418 KTEYDVL
+418 RTEYDVL

-459 ELEHLKKTQTLSKI
+459 ELEKLNKPYSTI
-473 DSYGDQVTV
+473 DSSGRVRTYTTM
-482 IGLTEKQEAELKS
+482 LTPGEKAELKS
-495 LKTRFQQLSR
+495 LRTRFQQLSR
-505 SKEKQNVTEYLN
+505 SKEKQNVAEYLN
-517 DLSGVSNSDLKT
+517 DLSGVSDNELKT
-529 LIAQRKKL
+529 AIAQRKKL

-568 AQINTL
+568 AQINSL
-574 VREDNERSAP
+574 VREQNERSAP

-595 KKNYEDALK
+595 KKNYEAALK

-609 IANKSNSLTEAQF
+609 ITNKSNSLTEAQF

-639 YNQTKAKIDKGS
+639 YNRTKTKINKGS
-651 KTRRD
+651 KTHRNGAEER
-656 EARRTQEEAAAKQK
+656 EREAAKRE
-670 QAQQKLNEELIAL
+670 QAQRKLNEELITL
-683 QMQNEADET
+683 QAQNEADET

-707 DEYAKRKETIQKQR
+707 DEYKKRKETIQKQR

-769 TLSAELQAMSDYLQQ
+769 TISAELQAMSDYLQQ

-811 SEETKRWRIAALK
+811 SEETKRWRIAALQR
-824 KEQASQISNANAKSL
+824 EQASQISNANAKSL

-848 FQGVGNILKDVAKA
+848 FQGVGNILKDVAQA

-915 KEAKLYQDAVKNLRE
+915 KEAKLYQNAVKNLRE
-930 KTDTHSAAVRQL
+930 KTDAHSAAVRQL
-942 EEANKGLA
+942 EDANKSLA

-999 AASGISNFT
+999 AANGISNFT
-1008 NYLNEMSNGSLYNFA
+1008 NYLNEMSNGSLYGFA
-1023 NGITKLVTSLFKG
+1023 NGITKLITSLAKG
-1036 SDGIGKALSELG
+1036 SDGIGKSLGELG
-1048 GKVGGIV
+1048 GKIGGIV

-1062 DAMGDAPTE
+1062 DALSDDPKG
-1071 FIDTMMEKLIDSI
+1071 FINDLFDKVADTI
-1084 NSIIEQLPYLIISL
+1084 NKVVEELPEIII
-1098 FKDAGD
+1098 D
-1104 VIMNLVSGI
+1104 VIKDVGNIVQGLLSGI
-1113 AHWFKIDDLFGL
+1113 AGWFGIDDLFGL

-1154 KSIKDD
+1154 ETIKDD

-1217 NVNSNFNGD
+1217 NVKSNFNGD

-1341 NYVTA
+1341 SYVTA

-1352 TELQKNYFKDA
+1352 TELQKDYFKDA

-1381 TGYDNYT
+1381 TGYNNYT

-1420 NIHIDVLSLLNKMD
+1420 NVHIDVLNLLNKMD

-1472 NEFGEKMDE
+1472 NEFGEKIDE

>member
-16 MRKLAEIQSEM
+16 MRKLAEIQTEM
-27 RRTAKVAEE
+27 HKTAKVAEE

-51 AASVGLAFGAKE
+51 AATAGLAFGVKE
-63 LVQNFVK
+63 LVQNLVK

-92 NALMLQLV
+92 DALMSQLV
-100 QTAAT
+100 RTAAT

-136 CGDVAAGLSIPLGDL
+136 CGDVAAGLSIPLNDL

-368 KQKAIEKE
+368 KQKVIEKE

-418 KTEYDVL
+418 RTEYDVL

-439 GKNSIKNVDT
+439 GKNSIKNVAT

-459 ELEHLKKTQTLSKI
+459 ELENKRTITGVDGKKI
-473 DSYGDQVTV
+473 TV
-482 IGLTEKQEAELKS
+482 ESRLTWEEKAELKS
-495 LKTRFQQLSR
+495 LRTRFQQLSR
-505 SKEKQNVTEYLN
+505 SKEKQNVAEYLN
-517 DLSGVSNSDLKT
+517 DLSGVSNNELKT
-529 LIAQRKKL
+529 AIAQRKKL
-537 LNDMKVNGRKVGHF
+537 RNDMKVNGKKVGHI

-557 LRGYFSLSEIE
+557 LRGYFSLSELE

-595 KKNYEDALK
+595 KKNYEAALK

-639 YNQTKAKIDKGS
+639 YNRTKTKINKGG
-651 KTRRD
+651 KTHRN
-656 EARRTQEEAAAKQK
+656 EAAEREREAAKRE
-670 QAQQKLNEELIAL
+670 QAQRKLNEELIAL
-683 QMQNEADET
+683 QTQNEADET

-707 DEYAKRKETIQKQR
+707 DEYKKRKETLQKQR

-734 VGVDGLTDEQRAA
+734 VGVDGLTDEQRAT

-811 SEETKRWRIAALK
+811 SEETKRWRIAALQR
-824 KEQASQISNANAKSL
+824 EQASQISNANAKSL

-915 KEAKLYQDAVKNLRE
+915 KEAKLYQNAVKNLRE

-958 KIAQTRVNLAKAN
+958 KIAQTRVNLEKAN

-980 NAQQEVN
+980 NAQQKVN

-999 AASGISNFT
+999 AANGISNFT
-1008 NYLNEMSNGSLYNFA
+1008 TYLNEISNGSLYNFA

-1048 GKVGGIV
+1048 GKTGGII

-1084 NSIIEQLPYLIISL
+1084 NSIVEQLPYLIISL

-1104 VIMNLVSGI
+1104 VILNLVSGI

-1154 KSIKDD
+1154 ETIKDD

-1217 NVNSNFNGD
+1217 NVKSNFNGD

-1271 EKIEEYTKQWQE
+1271 GKIEESTKRWQE

-1326 ALQDLI
+1326 AVQDLI

-1341 NYVTA
+1341 SYVTA

-1352 TELQKNYFKDA
+1352 TELQKDYFKDA

-1472 NEFGEKMDE
+1472 NEFGEKIDE
-1481 MNTRLRV
+1481 INTRLRV

>member
-1 MAELNFTISVNNQQV
+1 

-36 SGTGLDKFADKLSKL
+36 SGTGLDKFADKLGKL
-51 AASVGLAFGAKE
+51 AASMGLAFGAKE
-63 LVQNFVK
+63 LVQNLVK

-92 NALMLQLV
+92 DALMSQLV
-100 QTAAT
+100 RTAAT

-260 TTLSGVSYIV
+260 TTLSGVSYVV

-291 AAVMTV
+291 TAVMTA

-368 KQKAIEKE
+368 KQKVIEKE

-418 KTEYDVL
+418 RTEYDVL

-439 GKNSIKNVDT
+439 GKNSIKNVAT
-449 EAAKV
+449 EATKV

-459 ELEHLKKTQTLSKI
+459 ELEKLNKPYSTI
-473 DSYGDQVTV
+473 DSSGRVRTYTTM
-482 IGLTEKQEAELKS
+482 LTPGEKAELKS
-495 LKTRFQQLSR
+495 LRTRFQQLSR
-505 SKEKQNVTEYLN
+505 SKEKQNVAEYLN
-517 DLSGVSNSDLKT
+517 DLSGVSNKDLKT
-529 LIAQRKKL
+529 IIAQRKKL
-537 LNDMKVNGRKVGHF
+537 RNDMKVNGKKVGHI

-557 LRGYFSLSEIE
+557 LRGYFSLSELE

-595 KKNYEDALK
+595 KKNYEAALK

-639 YNQTKAKIDKGS
+639 YNRTKTKINKGS
-651 KTRRD
+651 KTYQNKAAERER
-656 EARRTQEEAAAKQK
+656 EAAKRE
-670 QAQQKLNEELIAL
+670 QAQRKLNEELITL
-683 QMQNEADET
+683 QTQNEADET

-707 DEYAKRKETIQKQR
+707 DEYKKRKETIQKQR

-769 TLSAELQAMSDYLQQ
+769 TISAELQAMSDYLQQ

-811 SEETKRWRIAALK
+811 SEETKRWRIAALQ

-910 WGDIN
+910 WSDIN

-930 KTDTHSAAVRQL
+930 KIDAHSTAVYQL
-942 EEANKGLA
+942 KEANKGLA

-999 AASGISNFT
+999 AANGISNFT

-1048 GKVGGIV
+1048 GKAGGIV

-1084 NSIIEQLPYLIISL
+1084 NSIVEQLPYLIISL

-1154 KSIKDD
+1154 ETIKDD

-1174 NQTETNNNLLE
+1174 NQTETNKNLLE

-1226 IWSLTP
+1226 IWSLSP

-1247 IRGTGE
+1247 IRDTGE

-1341 NYVTA
+1341 SYVTA

-1352 TELQKNYFKDA
+1352 TELQKDYFKDA

-1444 TLLQEVVTIMNRS
+1444 ALLQEVVTIMNRS

-1472 NEFGEKMDE
+1472 NEFGEKIDE

>member
-36 SGTGLDKFADKLSKL
+36 SGTGLDKFADKLGKL
-51 AASVGLAFGAKE
+51 AASMGLAFGAKE
-63 LVQNFVK
+63 LVQNLVK

-92 NALMLQLV
+92 DALMSQLV
-100 QTAAT
+100 RTAAT
-105 TPFDLQGVA
+105 TPFDLQGIA

-291 AAVMTV
+291 TAVMTA

-368 KQKAIEKE
+368 KQKVIEKE

-418 KTEYDVL
+418 RTEYDVL

-439 GKNSIKNVDT
+439 GKNSIKNVAT

-459 ELEHLKKTQTLSKI
+459 ELENKRTITGVDGKKI
-473 DSYGDQVTV
+473 TV
-482 IGLTEKQEAELKS
+482 ESRLTWKEKAELKS
-495 LKTRFQQLSR
+495 LRTRFQQLSR
-505 SKEKQNVTEYLN
+505 SKEKQNAAEYLN
-517 DLSGVSNSDLKT
+517 DLSGVSNNELKT
-529 LIAQRKKL
+529 AIAQRKKL

-551 ISGPQA
+551 ISGPRA
-557 LRGYFSLSEIE
+557 LRGYFSQSEIE

-595 KKNYEDALK
+595 KKNYEAALK

-639 YNQTKAKIDKGS
+639 YNRTKTKINKGG
-651 KTRRD
+651 KTHRNGAEER
-656 EARRTQEEAAAKQK
+656 EREAAKRE
-670 QAQQKLNEELIAL
+670 QAQRKLNEELIAL
-683 QMQNEADET
+683 QAQNEADET

-707 DEYAKRKETIQKQR
+707 DEYKKRKETIQKQR

-734 VGVDGLTDEQRAA
+734 VGVDGLTDEQRAT

-811 SEETKRWRIAALK
+811 SEETKRWRIAALQR
-824 KEQASQISNANAKSL
+824 EQASQISNANAKSL

-891 EQLRLETGG
+891 EQLRLETGD

-910 WGDIN
+910 WSDIN
-915 KEAKLYQDAVKNLRE
+915 KEAKLYQNAVKNLRE

-958 KIAQTRVNLAKAN
+958 KIAQTRVDLAKAN
-971 VADTGKEMQ
+971 VADTGKAMQ

-999 AASGISNFT
+999 AANGISNFT
-1008 NYLNEMSNGSLYNFA
+1008 NYLNEMSNGSLYGFA
-1023 NGITKLVTSLFKG
+1023 NGITKLITSLAKG
-1036 SDGIGKALSELG
+1036 SDGIGKSLGELG
-1048 GKVGGIV
+1048 GKIGGIV

-1062 DAMGDAPTE
+1062 DALSDDPKG
-1071 FIDTMMEKLIDSI
+1071 FINDLFDKVADTI
-1084 NSIIEQLPYLIISL
+1084 NKVVEELPEIII
-1098 FKDAGD
+1098 D
-1104 VIMNLVSGI
+1104 VIKDVGNIVQGLLSGI
-1113 AHWFKIDDLFGL
+1113 AGWFGIDDLFGL

-1154 KSIKDD
+1154 ETIKDD

-1247 IRGTGE
+1247 IRDTGE

-1341 NYVTA
+1341 SYVTA

-1352 TELQKNYFKDA
+1352 TELQKDYFKNA

-1472 NEFGEKMDE
+1472 NEFGEKIDE

>member
-1 MAELNFTISVNNQQV
+1 

-36 SGTGLDKFADKLSKL
+36 SGTGLDKFADRLGKL
-51 AASVGLAFGAKE
+51 AASMGLAFGAKE
-63 LVQNFVK
+63 LVQNLVK

-92 NALMLQLV
+92 DALMSQLV
-100 QTAAT
+100 RTAAT

-136 CGDVAAGLSIPLGDL
+136 CGDVAAGLSIPLNDL

-291 AAVMTV
+291 TAVMTV

-368 KQKAIEKE
+368 KQKVIEKE

-418 KTEYDVL
+418 RTEYDVL

-459 ELEHLKKTQTLSKI
+459 ELEKLNKPYSTI
-473 DSYGDQVTV
+473 DSSGRVRTYTTM
-482 IGLTEKQEAELKS
+482 LTPGEKAELKS
-495 LKTRFQQLSR
+495 LRTRFQQLSR
-505 SKEKQNVTEYLN
+505 SKEKQNVAEYLN
-517 DLSGVSNSDLKT
+517 DLSGVSNNELKT
-529 LIAQRKKL
+529 AIAQRKKL

-568 AQINTL
+568 AQINSL
-574 VREDNERSAP
+574 VREQNERSAP

-595 KKNYEDALK
+595 KKNYEAALK

-639 YNQTKAKIDKGS
+639 YNRTKTKINKGS
-651 KTRRD
+651 KTPRNGAEER
-656 EARRTQEEAAAKQK
+656 EREAAKRE
-670 QAQQKLNEELIAL
+670 QAQRKLNEELIAL
-683 QMQNEADET
+683 QVQNEADET

-707 DEYAKRKETIQKQR
+707 DEYKKRKETIQKQR

-734 VGVDGLTDEQRAA
+734 VGIDGLTDEQRAA

-769 TLSAELQAMSDYLQQ
+769 TISAELQAMSDYLQQ

-910 WGDIN
+910 WGDID
-915 KEAKLYQDAVKNLRE
+915 KEAKLYQNAVKNLRE
-930 KTDTHSAAVRQL
+930 KTDAHSAAVRQL

-950 NATTDDAK
+950 NATTDDAT
-958 KIAQTRVNLAKAN
+958 KIAQTRVNLEKAN
-971 VADTGKEMQ
+971 VADTGKAMQ
-980 NAQQEVN
+980 NAQQKVN

-999 AASGISNFT
+999 AANGISNFT

-1048 GKVGGIV
+1048 GKAGGIV

-1084 NSIIEQLPYLIISL
+1084 NSIIKQLPYLIISL

-1104 VIMNLVSGI
+1104 VILNLVSGI

-1341 NYVTA
+1341 SYVTA

-1352 TELQKNYFKDA
+1352 TELQKDYFKDA

-1405 EELSGRFTMLQITAQ
+1405 EELSGRFTMLQITAH

-1472 NEFGEKMDE
+1472 NEFGEKIDE

>member
-1 MAELNFTISVNNQQV
+1 

-36 SGTGLDKFADKLSKL
+36 SGTGLDKFADRLGKL
-51 AASVGLAFGAKE
+51 AASMGLAFGAKE
-63 LVQNFVK
+63 LVQNLVK

-92 NALMLQLV
+92 EALMSQLV
-100 QTAAT
+100 RTAAT

-193 LGDMVT
+193 LDDMVT

-291 AAVMTV
+291 TAVMTA

-362 EKYDEE
+362 EKYDKD
-368 KQKAIEKE
+368 KQKVIEKE

-418 KTEYDVL
+418 RTEYDVL

-439 GKNSIKNVDT
+439 GKNSIKNVAT

-473 DSYGDQVTV
+473 DNYGDRETV

-495 LKTRFQQLSR
+495 LRTRFQQLSR
-505 SKEKQNVTEYLN
+505 SKEKQNAAEYLN
-517 DLSGVSNSDLKT
+517 DLSGVSNNELKT
-529 LIAQRKKL
+529 AIAQRKKL

-568 AQINTL
+568 AQINSL
-574 VREDNERSAP
+574 VREQNERSAP

-595 KKNYEDALK
+595 KKNYEAALK

-639 YNQTKAKIDKGS
+639 YNRTKTKINKGG
-651 KTRRD
+651 KTHRNGAEER
-656 EARRTQEEAAAKQK
+656 EREAAKRE
-670 QAQQKLNEELIAL
+670 QAQRKLNDELIAL
-683 QMQNEADET
+683 QAQNEADET

-707 DEYAKRKETIQKQR
+707 DEYKKRKETIQKQR

-734 VGVDGLTDEQRAA
+734 VGVDGLTDEQRTA
-747 LKKADE
+747 LNKADE

-811 SEETKRWRIAALK
+811 SEETKRWRIAALQ

-910 WGDIN
+910 WGDIK

-942 EEANKGLA
+942 EEANKSLA

-987 ETSSNLSTSVSK
+987 ETSSNLSTNVSK
-999 AASGISNFT
+999 AANGIINFT

-1048 GKVGGIV
+1048 GKAGGIV

-1084 NSIIEQLPYLIISL
+1084 NSIVEQLPYLIISL

-1154 KSIKDD
+1154 ETIKDD

-1174 NQTETNNNLLE
+1174 NQTETNKNLLE

-1341 NYVTA
+1341 SYVTA

-1352 TELQKNYFKDA
+1352 TELQKDYFKDA

-1472 NEFGEKMDE
+1472 NEFGEKIDE

>member
-51 AASVGLAFGAKE
+51 AASMGLAFGAKE
-63 LVQNFVK
+63 LVQNLVK

-92 NALMLQLV
+92 DALMSQLV
-100 QTAAT
+100 RTAAT

-260 TTLSGVSYIV
+260 TTLSGISYVV

-291 AAVMTV
+291 TAVMTA

-368 KQKAIEKE
+368 KQKVIEKE

-418 KTEYDVL
+418 RTEYDVL

-439 GKNSIKNVDT
+439 GKNSIKNVAT

-459 ELEHLKKTQTLSKI
+459 ELEKLNKPYSTI
-473 DSYGDQVTV
+473 DSSGRVRTYTTM
-482 IGLTEKQEAELKS
+482 LTPGEKAELKS

-505 SKEKQNVTEYLN
+505 SKEKQNVAEYLN
-517 DLSGVSNSDLKT
+517 DLSGVSNNELKT
-529 LIAQRKKL
+529 AIAQRKKL

-568 AQINTL
+568 AQINSL
-574 VREDNERSAP
+574 VREQNERSAP

-595 KKNYEDALK
+595 KKNYEAALK

-639 YNQTKAKIDKGS
+639 YNRTKAKINKGG
-651 KTRRD
+651 KTHRN
-656 EARRTQEEAAAKQK
+656 EAAEREREAAKRE
-670 QAQQKLNEELIAL
+670 QAQRKLNEELITL
-683 QMQNEADET
+683 QTQNEADET

-707 DEYAKRKETIQKQR
+707 DEYKKRKETIQKQR

-734 VGVDGLTDEQRAA
+734 VGADGLTDEQRAA

-792 YAIAA
+792 YAISA

-811 SEETKRWRIAALK
+811 SEETKRWRIAALQ

-930 KTDTHSAAVRQL
+930 KTDAHSAAVRQL

-950 NATTDDAK
+950 NATTDDAT
-958 KIAQTRVNLAKAN
+958 KIAQTRVNLEKAN
-971 VADTGKEMQ
+971 VADTGKAMQ

-1048 GKVGGIV
+1048 GKAGGIV

-1341 NYVTA
+1341 SYVTA

-1352 TELQKNYFKDA
+1352 TELQKDYFKDA

-1472 NEFGEKMDE
+1472 NEFGEKIDE

>member
-1 MAELNFTISVNNQQV
+1 

-36 SGTGLDKFADKLSKL
+36 SGTGLDKFADRLGKL
-51 AASVGLAFGAKE
+51 AASMGLAFGAKE
-63 LVQNFVK
+63 LVQNLVK
-70 IRGEFQQLDV
+70 ICGEFQQLDV

-92 NALMLQLV
+92 DALMSQLV
-100 QTAAT
+100 RTAAT

-136 CGDVAAGLSIPLGDL
+136 CGDVAAGLSIPLSDL

-260 TTLSGVSYIV
+260 TTLSGVSYVV

-291 AAVMTV
+291 TAVMTA

-368 KQKAIEKE
+368 KQKVIEKE

-418 KTEYDVL
+418 RTEYDVL

-439 GKNSIKNVDT
+439 GKNSIKNVAT

-459 ELEHLKKTQTLSKI
+459 ELEHLKRTQTLSKI
-473 DSYGDQVTV
+473 DSYGDRETV

-505 SKEKQNVTEYLN
+505 SKEKQNATEYLN
-517 DLSGVSNSDLKT
+517 DLSGVSNNELKT
-529 LIAQRKKL
+529 AIAQRKKL

-568 AQINTL
+568 AQINSL
-574 VREDNERSAP
+574 IREQNERSAP

-595 KKNYEDALK
+595 KKNYEAALK

-639 YNQTKAKIDKGS
+639 YNRTKTKINKGG
-651 KTRRD
+651 KTHRNGAEER
-656 EARRTQEEAAAKQK
+656 EREAAKRE
-670 QAQQKLNEELIAL
+670 QAQRKLNEELIAL
-683 QMQNEADET
+683 QTQNEADET

-707 DEYAKRKETIQKQR
+707 DEYKKRKETIQKQR

-734 VGVDGLTDEQRAA
+734 VGVDGLTDKQRAA

-811 SEETKRWRIAALK
+811 SEETKRWRIAALQ

-870 IKTDEFKALSATDKK
+870 IKTDEFKKLSATDKK

-915 KEAKLYQDAVKNLRE
+915 KEAKLYQNAVKNLRE
-930 KTDTHSAAVRQL
+930 KTDAHSAAVRQL

-999 AASGISNFT
+999 AANGISNFT
-1008 NYLNEMSNGSLYNFA
+1008 NYLNEMSNGSLYGFA
-1023 NGITKLVTSLFKG
+1023 NGITKLITSLAKG
-1036 SDGIGKALSELG
+1036 SDGIGKSLGELG
-1048 GKVGGIV
+1048 GKIGGIV

-1062 DAMGDAPTE
+1062 DALSDDPKG
-1071 FIDTMMEKLIDSI
+1071 FINDLFDKVADTI
-1084 NSIIEQLPYLIISL
+1084 NKVVEELPEIII
-1098 FKDAGD
+1098 D
-1104 VIMNLVSGI
+1104 VIKDVGNIVQGLLSGI
-1113 AHWFKIDDLFGL
+1113 AGWFGVDDLFGL
-1125 EGNSKEVAKTIESLT
+1125 DGNSKEVAKTIESLT

-1154 KSIKDD
+1154 ETIKDD

-1226 IWSLTP
+1226 IWSLSP

-1341 NYVTA
+1341 SYVIA

-1352 TELQKNYFKDA
+1352 TELQKDYFKDA

-1472 NEFGEKMDE
+1472 NEFGEKIDE

>member
-1 MAELNFTISVNNQQV
+1 

-51 AASVGLAFGAKE
+51 AASMGLAFGAKE

-100 QTAAT
+100 RTAAT

-123 GIAAEDVNDTLVR
+123 GIAAEDVNDTLIR

-260 TTLSGVSYIV
+260 TTLSGVSYVV

-291 AAVMTV
+291 TAVMAV

-418 KTEYDVL
+418 RTEYDVL

-439 GKNSIKNVDT
+439 GKNSIKNVAT

-459 ELEHLKKTQTLSKI
+459 ELENKRTITGVDGKKI
-473 DSYGDQVTV
+473 TV
-482 IGLTEKQEAELKS
+482 ESRLTWEEKAELKS
-495 LKTRFQQLSR
+495 LRTRFQQLSR

-517 DLSGVSNSDLKT
+517 DLSGVSNKDLKT
-529 LIAQRKKL
+529 IIAQRKKL

-568 AQINTL
+568 AQINSL
-574 VREDNERSAP
+574 VREENERSAP

-595 KKNYEDALK
+595 KKNYEAALK

-651 KTRRD
+651 KTRRN

-734 VGVDGLTDEQRAA
+734 VGVDGLTDEQRTA
-747 LKKADE
+747 LNKADE

-792 YAIAA
+792 YAIAT

-811 SEETKRWRIAALK
+811 SEETKRWRIAALQR
-824 KEQASQISNANAKSL
+824 EQASQISNANAKSL

-910 WGDIN
+910 WGDID
-915 KEAKLYQDAVKNLRE
+915 KEAKLYQAAVKNLRE
-930 KTDTHSAAVRQL
+930 KTDAHSAAVRQL

-950 NATTDDAK
+950 NATTDDAT
-958 KIAQTRVNLAKAN
+958 KIAQTRVNLEKAN

-999 AASGISNFT
+999 AANGISNFT

-1048 GKVGGIV
+1048 GKAGGIV

-1113 AHWFKIDDLFGL
+1113 AHWFKIDNLFGL

-1154 KSIKDD
+1154 KTIKDD

-1232 EEMKKLLANVDIAEA
+1232 EEMKELLDKTDIAEA
-1247 IRGTGE
+1247 IRDTGE

-1264 QAYAEQA
+1264 QAYADQA
-1271 EKIEEYTKQWQE
+1271 GKIEEYTKQWQE

-1341 NYVTA
+1341 SYVTA

-1352 TELQKNYFKDA
+1352 TELQKDYFKDA

-1472 NEFGEKMDE
+1472 NEFGEKIDE

>member
-1 MAELNFTISVNNQQV
+1 

-36 SGTGLDKFADKLSKL
+36 SGTGLDKFADRLGKL
-51 AASVGLAFGAKE
+51 AASMGLAFGAKE
-63 LVQNFVK
+63 LVQNLVK

-92 NALMLQLV
+92 DALMSQLV
-100 QTAAT
+100 RTAAT

-260 TTLSGVSYIV
+260 TTLSGVSYVV

-291 AAVMTV
+291 TAVMTA

-368 KQKAIEKE
+368 KQKVIEKE

-418 KTEYDVL
+418 RTEYDVL

-439 GKNSIKNVDT
+439 GKNSIKNVAT
-449 EAAKV
+449 EATKV

-459 ELEHLKKTQTLSKI
+459 ELEKLNKPYSTI
-473 DSYGDQVTV
+473 DSSGRVRTYTTM
-482 IGLTEKQEAELKS
+482 LTPGEKAELKS
-495 LKTRFQQLSR
+495 LRTRFQQLSR
-505 SKEKQNVTEYLN
+505 SKEKQNAAEYLN
-517 DLSGVSNSDLKT
+517 DLSGVSNNELKT
-529 LIAQRKKL
+529 AIAQRKKL

-557 LRGYFSLSEIE
+557 LRGYFSQSEIE
-568 AQINTL
+568 AQINSL
-574 VREDNERSAP
+574 VREQNERSAP

-595 KKNYEDALK
+595 KKNYEAALK

-639 YNQTKAKIDKGS
+639 YNRTKTKINKGG
-651 KTRRD
+651 KTHRN
-656 EARRTQEEAAAKQK
+656 EAAEREREAAKRE
-670 QAQQKLNEELIAL
+670 QAQRKLNEELITL
-683 QMQNEADET
+683 QTQNEADET

-707 DEYAKRKETIQKQR
+707 DEYKKRKETIQKQR

-734 VGVDGLTDEQRAA
+734 VGADGLTDEQRAA

-769 TLSAELQAMSDYLQQ
+769 TLSVELQAMSDYLQQ

-811 SEETKRWRIAALK
+811 SEETKRWRIAALQR
-824 KEQASQISNANAKSL
+824 EQASQISNANAKSL

-915 KEAKLYQDAVKNLRE
+915 KEAKLYQGAVKNLRE
-930 KTDTHSAAVRQL
+930 KTDAHSAAVRQL
-942 EEANKGLA
+942 EDANKSLA

-999 AASGISNFT
+999 AANGISNFT
-1008 NYLNEMSNGSLYNFA
+1008 NYLNEMSNGSLYGFA
-1023 NGITKLVTSLFKG
+1023 NGITKLITSLAKG
-1036 SDGIGKALSELG
+1036 SDGIGKSLGELG
-1048 GKVGGIV
+1048 GKIGGIV

-1062 DAMGDAPTE
+1062 DALSDDPKG
-1071 FIDTMMEKLIDSI
+1071 FINDLFDKVADTI
-1084 NSIIEQLPYLIISL
+1084 NKVVEELPEIII
-1098 FKDAGD
+1098 D
-1104 VIMNLVSGI
+1104 VIKDVGNIVQGLLSGI
-1113 AHWFKIDDLFGL
+1113 AGWFGVDDLFGL
-1125 EGNSKEVAKTIESLT
+1125 DGNSKEVAKTIESLT

-1154 KSIKDD
+1154 ETIKDD

-1341 NYVTA
+1341 SYVTA

-1352 TELQKNYFKDA
+1352 TELQKDYFKDA

-1472 NEFGEKMDE
+1472 NEFGEKIDE
-1481 MNTRLRV
+1481 INTRLRV

>member
-1 MAELNFTISVNNQQV
+1 

-36 SGTGLDKFADKLSKL
+36 SGTGLDKFADKLGKL
-51 AASVGLAFGAKE
+51 AASMGLAFGAKE
-63 LVQNFVK
+63 LVQNLVK

-92 NALMLQLV
+92 DALMSQLV
-100 QTAAT
+100 RTAAT

-260 TTLSGVSYIV
+260 TTLSGVSYVV

-291 AAVMTV
+291 TAVMTA

-368 KQKAIEKE
+368 KQKVIEKE

-418 KTEYDVL
+418 RTEYDVL

-439 GKNSIKNVDT
+439 GKNSIKNVAT

-473 DSYGDQVTV
+473 DSYGDRETV

-495 LKTRFQQLSR
+495 LRTRFQQLSR
-505 SKEKQNVTEYLN
+505 SKEKQNAAEYLN
-517 DLSGVSNSDLKT
+517 DLSGVSNNELKT
-529 LIAQRKKL
+529 AIAQRKKL

-568 AQINTL
+568 AQINSL
-574 VREDNERSAP
+574 VREQNERSAP

-595 KKNYEDALK
+595 KKNYEAALK

-639 YNQTKAKIDKGS
+639 YNRTKAKINKGG
-651 KTRRD
+651 KTHRN
-656 EARRTQEEAAAKQK
+656 EAAEREREAAKRE
-670 QAQQKLNEELIAL
+670 QAQRKLNEELIAL
-683 QMQNEADET
+683 QTQNEADET
-692 AIMHEGSEKR
+692 AIMHEGSKKR

-707 DEYAKRKETIQKQR
+707 DEYKKRKETIQKQR

-792 YAIAA
+792 YAIAT

-811 SEETKRWRIAALK
+811 SEETKRWRIAALQ

-915 KEAKLYQDAVKNLRE
+915 KEAKLYQGAVKNLRE
-930 KTDTHSAAVRQL
+930 KTDAHSAAVRQL

-950 NATTDDAK
+950 NATTDDAT
-958 KIAQTRVNLAKAN
+958 KIAQTRVNLEKAN

-980 NAQQEVN
+980 NAQQKVN

-999 AASGISNFT
+999 AANGISNFT

-1048 GKVGGIV
+1048 GKAGGIV

-1084 NSIIEQLPYLIISL
+1084 NSIVEQLPYLIISL

-1154 KSIKDD
+1154 ETIKDD

-1174 NQTETNNNLLE
+1174 NQTETNKNLLE

-1226 IWSLTP
+1226 IWSLSP

-1341 NYVTA
+1341 SYVTA

-1352 TELQKNYFKDA
+1352 TKLQKDYFKDA

-1472 NEFGEKMDE
+1472 NEFGEKIDE

>member
-36 SGTGLDKFADKLSKL
+36 SGTGLDKFADKLGKL
-51 AASVGLAFGAKE
+51 AASMGLAFGAKE
-63 LVQNFVK
+63 LVQNLVK

-92 NALMLQLV
+92 DALMSQLV
-100 QTAAT
+100 RTAAT

-368 KQKAIEKE
+368 KQKVIEKE

-418 KTEYDVL
+418 RTEYDVL

-439 GKNSIKNVDT
+439 GKNSIKNVAT

-459 ELEHLKKTQTLSKI
+459 ELEKLNKSYSTI
-473 DSYGDQVTV
+473 DSSGRVRTYTTM
-482 IGLTEKQEAELKS
+482 LTPGEKAELKS
-495 LKTRFQQLSR
+495 LKTKFQQLSR
-505 SKEKQNVTEYLN
+505 SKEKQNVAEYLN
-517 DLSGVSNSDLKT
+517 DLSGVSNKDLKT
-529 LIAQRKKL
+529 IIAQRKKL
-537 LNDMKVNGRKVGHF
+537 RNDMKVNGKKVGHI

-557 LRGYFSLSEIE
+557 LRGYFSLSELE

-595 KKNYEDALK
+595 KKNYEAALK

-639 YNQTKAKIDKGS
+639 YNRTKTKINKGG
-651 KTRRD
+651 KTHRN
-656 EARRTQEEAAAKQK
+656 EAADREREAAKRE
-670 QAQQKLNEELIAL
+670 QAQRKLNEELIAL
-683 QMQNEADET
+683 QTQNEADET

-707 DEYAKRKETIQKQR
+707 DEYKKRKETIQKQR

-747 LKKADE
+747 LNKADE

-999 AASGISNFT
+999 AANGISNFT

-1048 GKVGGIV
+1048 GKAGGIV

-1084 NSIIEQLPYLIISL
+1084 NSIVEQLPYLIISL

-1341 NYVTA
+1341 SYVTA

-1352 TELQKNYFKDA
+1352 TELQKDYFKDA

-1388 QQSGDSGGF
+1388 QKSGDSGGF

-1472 NEFGEKMDE
+1472 NEFGEKIDE

>member
-1 MAELNFTISVNNQQV
+1 

-51 AASVGLAFGAKE
+51 AASMGLAFGAKE

-123 GIAAEDVNDTLVR
+123 GIAAEDVNDTLIR
-136 CGDVAAGLSIPLGDL
+136 CGDVAAGLSIPLSDL

-260 TTLSGVSYIV
+260 TTLSGVSYVV

-291 AAVMTV
+291 TAVMAV

-368 KQKAIEKE
+368 KQKVIEKE

-418 KTEYDVL
+418 RTEYDVL

-439 GKNSIKNVDT
+439 GKNSIKNVDN

-454 NKRIA
+454 NKRIK
-459 ELEHLKKTQTLSKI
+459 ELEDKKKTE
-473 DSYGDQVTV
+473 YTV
-482 IGLTEKQEAELKS
+482 IDEEDGTKYRTGGLTRKEEAELKS

-517 DLSGVSNSDLKT
+517 DLSGVSNSELKT

-537 LNDMKVNGRKVGHF
+537 LNDMKMNGRKVGHF

-574 VREDNERSAP
+574 VREENERSAP
-584 RASSDKYVADA
+584 RASSDKYVAVA

-639 YNQTKAKIDKGS
+639 YNRTKTKINKGG
-651 KTRRD
+651 KTHRN
-656 EARRTQEEAAAKQK
+656 EAAEREREAAKRE
-670 QAQQKLNEELIAL
+670 QAQRKLNEELITL
-683 QMQNEADET
+683 QTQNEADET

-707 DEYAKRKETIQKQR
+707 DEYKKRKETIQKQR

-747 LKKADE
+747 LNKADE

-915 KEAKLYQDAVKNLRE
+915 KEAKLYQGAVKNLRE
-930 KTDTHSAAVRQL
+930 KTDAHSAAVRQL
-942 EEANKGLA
+942 EDANKSLA
-950 NATTDDAK
+950 NATTDDAT
-958 KIAQTRVNLAKAN
+958 KIAQTRVNLEKAN
-971 VADTGKEMQ
+971 VADTGKAMQ
-980 NAQQEVN
+980 NAQQKVN

-999 AASGISNFT
+999 AANGISNFT

-1048 GKVGGIV
+1048 GKAGGIV

-1084 NSIIEQLPYLIISL
+1084 NSIVEQLPYLITSL

-1154 KSIKDD
+1154 ETIKDD

-1174 NQTETNNNLLE
+1174 NQTGTNKNLLE

-1232 EEMKKLLANVDIAEA
+1232 EEMKELLAKDDIAEA
-1247 IRGTGE
+1247 IRDTGE

-1271 EKIEEYTKQWQE
+1271 GKIEESTKRWQE

-1341 NYVTA
+1341 SYVKA

-1352 TELQKNYFKDA
+1352 TELQKDYFKDA

-1472 NEFGEKMDE
+1472 NEFGEKIDE

>member
-1 MAELNFTISVNNQQV
+1 

-36 SGTGLDKFADKLSKL
+36 SGTGLDKFADRLGKL
-51 AASVGLAFGAKE
+51 AASMGLAFGAKE
-63 LVQNFVK
+63 LVQNLVK

-92 NALMLQLV
+92 DALMSQLV
-100 QTAAT
+100 RTAAT

-260 TTLSGVSYIV
+260 TTLSGVSYVV

-291 AAVMTV
+291 TAVMTA

-368 KQKAIEKE
+368 KQKVIEKE

-418 KTEYDVL
+418 RTEYDVL

-439 GKNSIKNVDT
+439 GKNSIKNVAT

-459 ELEHLKKTQTLSKI
+459 ELEKLNKSYSTI
-473 DSYGDQVTV
+473 DSSGRVRTYTTM
-482 IGLTEKQEAELKS
+482 LTPGEKAELKS
-495 LKTRFQQLSR
+495 LKTKFQQLSR
-505 SKEKQNVTEYLN
+505 SKEKQNVAEYLN
-517 DLSGVSNSDLKT
+517 DLSGVSNKDLKT
-529 LIAQRKKL
+529 IIAQRKKL
-537 LNDMKVNGRKVGHF
+537 RNDMKVNGKKVGHI

-557 LRGYFSLSEIE
+557 LRGYFSLSELE

-595 KKNYEDALK
+595 KKNYEAALK

-639 YNQTKAKIDKGS
+639 YNRTKTKINKGG
-651 KTRRD
+651 KTHRNGAEER
-656 EARRTQEEAAAKQK
+656 EREAAKRE
-670 QAQQKLNEELIAL
+670 QAQRKLNEELIAL
-683 QMQNEADET
+683 QAQNEADET

-707 DEYAKRKETIQKQR
+707 DEYKKRKETIQKQR

-747 LKKADE
+747 LNKADE

-792 YAIAA
+792 YAISA

-811 SEETKRWRIAALK
+811 SEETKRWRIAALQ

-870 IKTDEFKALSATDKK
+870 IKTDEFKKLSATDKK

-915 KEAKLYQDAVKNLRE
+915 KEAKLYQGAVKNLRE
-930 KTDTHSAAVRQL
+930 KTDAHSAAVRQL

-1048 GKVGGIV
+1048 GKAGGIV

-1084 NSIIEQLPYLIISL
+1084 NSIVEQLPYLIISL

-1154 KSIKDD
+1154 ETIKDD

-1174 NQTETNNNLLE
+1174 NQTETNKNLLE

-1247 IRGTGE
+1247 IRDTGE

-1341 NYVTA
+1341 SYVTA

-1352 TELQKNYFKDA
+1352 TELQKDYFKNA

-1472 NEFGEKMDE
+1472 NEFGEKIDE

>member
-1 MAELNFTISVNNQQV
+1 
-16 MRKLAEIQSEM
+16 MRKLAEIQTEM
-27 RRTAKVAEE
+27 HKTAKVAEE

-51 AASVGLAFGAKE
+51 AATAGLAFGAKE
-63 LVQNFVK
+63 LVQNIVK

-92 NALMLQLV
+92 DALMLQLV
-100 QTAAT
+100 RTAAT

-136 CGDVAAGLSIPLGDL
+136 CGDVAAGLSIPLNDL

-368 KQKAIEKE
+368 KQKVIEKE

-418 KTEYDVL
+418 RTEYDVL

-459 ELEHLKKTQTLSKI
+459 ELEKLNKPYSTI
-473 DSYGDQVTV
+473 DSSGRVRTYTTM
-482 IGLTEKQEAELKS
+482 LTPKEKAELKS
-495 LKTRFQQLSR
+495 LRTRFQQLSR
-505 SKEKQNVTEYLN
+505 SKEKQNAAEYLN
-517 DLSGVSNSDLKT
+517 DLSGVSDNELKT
-529 LIAQRKKL
+529 AIAQRKKL

-568 AQINTL
+568 AQINSL
-574 VREDNERSAP
+574 VREQNERSAP

-595 KKNYEDALK
+595 KKNYEAALK

-609 IANKSNSLTEAQF
+609 LANKSNSLTEAQF

-639 YNQTKAKIDKGS
+639 YNRTKTKINKGG
-651 KTRRD
+651 KTHRN
-656 EARRTQEEAAAKQK
+656 EAAEREREAAKRE
-670 QAQQKLNEELIAL
+670 QAQRKLNEELIAL
-683 QMQNEADET
+683 QTQNEADET

-707 DEYAKRKETIQKQR
+707 DEYKKRKETVQKQR

-811 SEETKRWRIAALK
+811 SEETKRWRIAALQR
-824 KEQASQISNANAKSL
+824 EQASQISNANAKSL
-839 SMGIDWSAT
+839 SMGIDWGAT

-915 KEAKLYQDAVKNLRE
+915 KEAKLYQGAVKNLRE
-930 KTDTHSAAVRQL
+930 KTDAHSAAVRQL
-942 EEANKGLA
+942 EDANKSLA

-999 AASGISNFT
+999 AANGISNFT
-1008 NYLNEMSNGSLYNFA
+1008 NYLNEMSNGSLYGFA
-1023 NGITKLVTSLFKG
+1023 NGITKLITSLAKG
-1036 SDGIGKALSELG
+1036 SDGIGKSLGELG
-1048 GKVGGIV
+1048 GKIGGIV

-1062 DAMGDAPTE
+1062 DALSDDPKG
-1071 FIDTMMEKLIDSI
+1071 FINDLFDKVADTI
-1084 NSIIEQLPYLIISL
+1084 NKVVEELPEIII
-1098 FKDAGD
+1098 D
-1104 VIMNLVSGI
+1104 VIKDVGNIVQGLLSGI
-1113 AHWFKIDDLFGL
+1113 AGWFGIDDLFGL

-1154 KSIKDD
+1154 ETIKDD

-1174 NQTETNNNLLE
+1174 NQTETNKNLLE

-1217 NVNSNFNGD
+1217 NVKSNFNGD

-1341 NYVTA
+1341 SYVKA

-1352 TELQKNYFKDA
+1352 TELQKDYFKDA

-1381 TGYDNYT
+1381 TGYNNYT

-1472 NEFGEKMDE
+1472 NEFGEKIDE

>member
-1 MAELNFTISVNNQQV
+1 
-16 MRKLAEIQSEM
+16 MRKLAEIQTEM

-51 AASVGLAFGAKE
+51 AATAGLAFGAKE
-63 LVQNFVK
+63 LVQNLVK

-92 NALMLQLV
+92 DALMSQLV
-100 QTAAT
+100 RTAAT

-136 CGDVAAGLSIPLGDL
+136 CGDVAAGLSIPLNDL

-260 TTLSGVSYIV
+260 TTLSGLSYIV

-297 AAAQGWATAAEAIHY
+297 AAAQGWATVAEAIHY

-368 KQKAIEKE
+368 KQKVIEKE

-418 KTEYDVL
+418 RTEYDVL

-459 ELEHLKKTQTLSKI
+459 ELEAKQKTEFTYTDKDGTTTKLGGLSDK
-473 DSYGDQVTV
+473 
-482 IGLTEKQEAELKS
+482 EKAELKS
-495 LKTRFQQLSR
+495 LRTRFQQLSR

-517 DLSGVSNSDLKT
+517 DLSGISDNELKT
-529 LIAQRKKL
+529 AIAQRKKL

-557 LRGYFSLSEIE
+557 LRGYFSQSEIE
-568 AQINTL
+568 AQINSL
-574 VREDNERSAP
+574 VREQNERSAP

-595 KKNYEDALK
+595 KKNYEAALK

-639 YNQTKAKIDKGS
+639 YNRTKTKINKGS
-651 KTRRD
+651 KTHRNGAEER
-656 EARRTQEEAAAKQK
+656 EREAAKRE
-670 QAQQKLNEELIAL
+670 QAQRKLNEELIAL
-683 QMQNEADET
+683 QTQNEADET

-707 DEYAKRKETIQKQR
+707 DEYKKRKETIQKQR

-734 VGVDGLTDEQRAA
+734 VGVDGLTDEQRTA
-747 LKKADE
+747 LNKSDE

-769 TLSAELQAMSDYLQQ
+769 TISAELQAMSDYLQQ

-915 KEAKLYQDAVKNLRE
+915 KEAKLYQNAVKNLRE

-942 EEANKGLA
+942 EEANKSLA
-950 NATTDDAK
+950 NATTDDAT

-1048 GKVGGIV
+1048 GKAGGIV

-1341 NYVTA
+1341 SYVTA

-1352 TELQKNYFKDA
+1352 TELQKDYFKDA

-1472 NEFGEKMDE
+1472 NEFSEKIDE

>member
-36 SGTGLDKFADKLSKL
+36 SGTGLDKFADRLGKL
-51 AASVGLAFGAKE
+51 AASMGLAFGAKE
-63 LVQNFVK
+63 LVQNLVK

-92 NALMLQLV
+92 DALMSQLV
-100 QTAAT
+100 RTAAT

-136 CGDVAAGLSIPLGDL
+136 CGDVAAGLSIPLNDL

-291 AAVMTV
+291 TAVMTV

-368 KQKAIEKE
+368 KQKVIEKE

-418 KTEYDVL
+418 RTEYDVL

-459 ELEHLKKTQTLSKI
+459 ELEKLNKPYSTI
-473 DSYGDQVTV
+473 DSSGRVRTYTTM
-482 IGLTEKQEAELKS
+482 LTPGEKAELKS
-495 LKTRFQQLSR
+495 LRTRFQQLSR
-505 SKEKQNVTEYLN
+505 SKEKQNVAEYLN
-517 DLSGVSNSDLKT
+517 DLSGVSNKELKT
-529 LIAQRKKL
+529 IIAQRKKL
-537 LNDMKVNGRKVGHF
+537 RNDMKVNGRKVGHI

-557 LRGYFSLSEIE
+557 LRGYFSLSELE
-568 AQINTL
+568 AQINSL

-595 KKNYEDALK
+595 KKNYEAALK

-639 YNQTKAKIDKGS
+639 YNRTKTKINKGG
-651 KTRRD
+651 KTHQNKAAERER
-656 EARRTQEEAAAKQK
+656 EAAKRE
-670 QAQQKLNEELIAL
+670 QAQRKLNEELIAL
-683 QMQNEADET
+683 QAQNEADET

-707 DEYAKRKETIQKQR
+707 DEYKKRKETIQKQR

-769 TLSAELQAMSDYLQQ
+769 TLSAELQAMSDYLQR

-910 WGDIN
+910 WGDID
-915 KEAKLYQDAVKNLRE
+915 KEAKLYQNAVKNLRE
-930 KTDTHSAAVRQL
+930 KTDAHSAAVRQL

-950 NATTDDAK
+950 NATTDDAT
-958 KIAQTRVNLAKAN
+958 KIAQTRVNLEKAN
-971 VADTGKEMQ
+971 VADTGKAMQ
-980 NAQQEVN
+980 NAQQKVN

-999 AASGISNFT
+999 AANGISNFT

-1048 GKVGGIV
+1048 GKAGGIV

-1104 VIMNLVSGI
+1104 VILNLVSGI

-1217 NVNSNFNGD
+1217 NVKSNFNGD
-1226 IWSLTP
+1226 IWSLSP

-1341 NYVTA
+1341 SYVTA

-1352 TELQKNYFKDA
+1352 TELQKDYFKDA

-1388 QQSGDSGGF
+1388 QKSGDSGGF
-1397 EAMSQDTA
+1397 VAMSQDTA

-1472 NEFGEKMDE
+1472 NEFGEKIDE

>member
-1 MAELNFTISVNNQQV
+1 

-51 AASVGLAFGAKE
+51 AASMGLAFGAKE

-100 QTAAT
+100 RTAAT

-185 VLGTTTDK
+185 VLGTTTDR

-291 AAVMTV
+291 TAVMAV

-368 KQKAIEKE
+368 KQKVIEKE
-376 EEHRQKIEE
+376 DEHRQKIEE

-418 KTEYDVL
+418 RTEYDVL

-459 ELEHLKKTQTLSKI
+459 ELENKRTITGVDGKKI
-473 DSYGDQVTV
+473 TV
-482 IGLTEKQEAELKS
+482 ESRLTWKEKAELRS

-517 DLSGVSNSDLKT
+517 DLSGVSNSELKT
-529 LIAQRKKL
+529 IIAQRKKL

-568 AQINTL
+568 AQINSL
-574 VREDNERSAP
+574 VREENERSAP

-595 KKNYEDALK
+595 KKNYEAALK

-651 KTRRD
+651 KTRRN

-683 QMQNEADET
+683 QIQNEADET

-707 DEYAKRKETIQKQR
+707 DEYTKRKETIQKQR

-734 VGVDGLTDEQRAA
+734 VGVDGLTDEQRTA
-747 LKKADE
+747 LNKADE

-792 YAIAA
+792 YAIAT

-811 SEETKRWRIAALK
+811 SEETKRWRIAALQR
-824 KEQASQISNANAKSL
+824 EQASQISNANAKSL

-915 KEAKLYQDAVKNLRE
+915 KEAKLYQDAVKKLRE
-930 KTDTHSAAVRQL
+930 KTDAHSAAVRQL
-942 EEANKGLA
+942 EDANKDLA

-958 KIAQTRVNLAKAN
+958 KIAQLRVILAKAN
-971 VADTGKEMQ
+971 VAYTGKAMQ
-980 NAQQEVN
+980 DVQQEVN

-999 AASGISNFT
+999 AANGISNFT

-1048 GKVGGIV
+1048 GKAGGIV

-1154 KSIKDD
+1154 KTIKDD

-1232 EEMKKLLANVDIAEA
+1232 EEMKKLLAKTDIAEA
-1247 IRGTGE
+1247 IRNTGE
-1253 GNFGKDVLEKL
+1253 GNFGEDVLEKL
-1264 QAYAEQA
+1264 QAYADQA

-1341 NYVTA
+1341 SYVTA

-1352 TELQKNYFKDA
+1352 TELQKDYFKDA

-1420 NIHIDVLSLLNKMD
+1420 NVHIDVLNLLNKMD

-1457 TSYLEDIAADTRRIR
+1457 TSFLEDIAADTRKIR
-1472 NEFGEKMDE
+1472 NEFGEKIDE

>member
-36 SGTGLDKFADKLSKL
+36 SGTGLDKFADRLGKL
-51 AASVGLAFGAKE
+51 AASMGLAFGAKE
-63 LVQNFVK
+63 LVQNLVK

-92 NALMLQLV
+92 DALMSQLV
-100 QTAAT
+100 RTAAT

-136 CGDVAAGLSIPLGDL
+136 CGDVAAGLSIPLSDL

-260 TTLSGVSYIV
+260 TTLSGVSYVV

-291 AAVMTV
+291 TAVMTA

-368 KQKAIEKE
+368 KQKVIEKE

-418 KTEYDVL
+418 RTEYDVL
-425 KNIKTIKEEIAALD
+425 KNIKTIKAEIAALD
-439 GKNSIKNVDT
+439 GKNSIKNVAT

-459 ELEHLKKTQTLSKI
+459 ELEKLNKPYSTM
-473 DSYGDQVTV
+473 
-482 IGLTEKQEAELKS
+482 LTPGEKAELKS
-495 LKTRFQQLSR
+495 LRTRFQQLSR
-505 SKEKQNVTEYLN
+505 SKEKHNAAEYLN
-517 DLSGVSNSDLKT
+517 DLSGVSNNELKT
-529 LIAQRKKL
+529 AIAQRKKL

-557 LRGYFSLSEIE
+557 LRGYFSQSEIE
-568 AQINTL
+568 AQINSL
-574 VREDNERSAP
+574 VREQNERSAP

-595 KKNYEDALK
+595 KKNYEAALK

-639 YNQTKAKIDKGS
+639 YNRTKTKINKGG
-651 KTRRD
+651 KTHRN
-656 EARRTQEEAAAKQK
+656 EAAEREREAAKRE
-670 QAQQKLNEELIAL
+670 QAQRKLNEELITL
-683 QMQNEADET
+683 QTQNEADET

-707 DEYAKRKETIQKQR
+707 DEYKKRKETIQKQR

-734 VGVDGLTDEQRAA
+734 VGADGLTDEQRAA

-769 TLSAELQAMSDYLQQ
+769 TLSVELQAMSDYLQQ

-811 SEETKRWRIAALK
+811 SEETKRWRIAALQR
-824 KEQASQISNANAKSL
+824 EQASQISNANAKSL

-915 KEAKLYQDAVKNLRE
+915 KEAKLYQGAVKNLRE
-930 KTDTHSAAVRQL
+930 KTDAHSAAVRQL
-942 EEANKGLA
+942 EDANKSLA

-999 AASGISNFT
+999 AANGISNFT
-1008 NYLNEMSNGSLYNFA
+1008 NYLNEMSNGSLYGFA
-1023 NGITKLVTSLFKG
+1023 NGITKLITSLAKG
-1036 SDGIGKALSELG
+1036 SDGIGKSLGELG
-1048 GKVGGIV
+1048 GKIGGIV

-1062 DAMGDAPTE
+1062 DALSDDPKG
-1071 FIDTMMEKLIDSI
+1071 FINDLFDKVADTI
-1084 NSIIEQLPYLIISL
+1084 NKVVEELPEIII
-1098 FKDAGD
+1098 D
-1104 VIMNLVSGI
+1104 VIKDVGNIVQGLLSGI
-1113 AHWFKIDDLFGL
+1113 AGWFGVDDLFGL
-1125 EGNSKEVAKTIESLT
+1125 DGNSKEVAKTIESLT

-1154 KSIKDD
+1154 ETIKDD

-1174 NQTETNNNLLE
+1174 NQTETNKNLLE

-1217 NVNSNFNGD
+1217 NVKSNFNGD
-1226 IWSLTP
+1226 IWSLSP

-1247 IRGTGE
+1247 IRDTGE

-1341 NYVTA
+1341 SYVTT

-1352 TELQKNYFKDA
+1352 TELQKDYFKNA

-1472 NEFGEKMDE
+1472 NEFGEKIDE

>member
-1 MAELNFTISVNNQQV
+1 
-16 MRKLAEIQSEM
+16 MRKLAEIQTEM

-36 SGTGLDKFADKLSKL
+36 SGTGLDKFADKLGKL
-51 AASVGLAFGAKE
+51 AASMGLAFGAKE
-63 LVQNFVK
+63 LVQNLVK

-92 NALMLQLV
+92 DALMSQLV
-100 QTAAT
+100 RTAAT

-136 CGDVAAGLSIPLGDL
+136 CGDVAAGLSIPLNDL

-260 TTLSGVSYIV
+260 TTLSGVSYVV

-280 LGLVATYGAYK
+280 LGLVATYGVYK
-291 AAVMTV
+291 TAVMTA

-368 KQKAIEKE
+368 KQKVIEKE

-418 KTEYDVL
+418 RTEYDVL

-459 ELEHLKKTQTLSKI
+459 ELEKLNKPYSTI
-473 DSYGDQVTV
+473 DSSGRVRTYTTM
-482 IGLTEKQEAELKS
+482 LTPGEKAELKS
-495 LKTRFQQLSR
+495 LKTKFQQLSR
-505 SKEKQNVTEYLN
+505 SKEKQNVAEYLN
-517 DLSGVSNSDLKT
+517 DLSGVSNKDLKT
-529 LIAQRKKL
+529 IIAQRKKL
-537 LNDMKVNGRKVGHF
+537 RNDMKVNGKKVGHI

-557 LRGYFSLSEIE
+557 LRGYFSLSELE

-595 KKNYEDALK
+595 KKNYEAALK

-639 YNQTKAKIDKGS
+639 YNRTKTKINKGG
-651 KTRRD
+651 KTHQNKAAERER
-656 EARRTQEEAAAKQK
+656 EAAKRE
-670 QAQQKLNEELIAL
+670 QAQRKLNEELIAL
-683 QMQNEADET
+683 QAQNEADET

-707 DEYAKRKETIQKQR
+707 DEYKKRKETIQKQR

-811 SEETKRWRIAALK
+811 SEETKRWRIAALQR
-824 KEQASQISNANAKSL
+824 EQASQISNANAKSL

-910 WGDIN
+910 WGDID

-930 KTDTHSAAVRQL
+930 KTDAHSAAVRQL

-950 NATTDDAK
+950 NATTDDAT
-958 KIAQTRVNLAKAN
+958 KIAQTRVNLEKAN
-971 VADTGKEMQ
+971 VADTGKEVQ
-980 NAQQEVN
+980 NAQQKVN

-999 AASGISNFT
+999 AANGISNFT
-1008 NYLNEMSNGSLYNFA
+1008 TYLNEMSNGSLYNFA

-1048 GKVGGIV
+1048 GKAGGIV

-1341 NYVTA
+1341 SYVTA

-1352 TELQKNYFKDA
+1352 TELQKDYFKDA

-1388 QQSGDSGGF
+1388 QKSGDSGGF
-1397 EAMSQDTA
+1397 VAMSQDTA

-1420 NIHIDVLSLLNKMD
+1420 NVHIDVLNLLNKMD

-1472 NEFGEKMDE
+1472 NEFGEKIDE

>member
-27 RRTAKVAEE
+27 RRTAKVAKE
-36 SGTGLDKFADKLSKL
+36 SGTGLDKFADKLGKL
-51 AASVGLAFGAKE
+51 AASMGLAFGAKE
-63 LVQNFVK
+63 LVQNLVK

-92 NALMLQLV
+92 DALMSQLV
-100 QTAAT
+100 RTAAT

-123 GIAAEDVNDTLVR
+123 GIAAEDVNDTLIR
-136 CGDVAAGLSIPLGDL
+136 CGDVAAGLSIPLNDL

-260 TTLSGVSYIV
+260 TTLSGVSYVV

-291 AAVMTV
+291 TAVMAV

-418 KTEYDVL
+418 RTEYDVL

-439 GKNSIKNVDT
+439 GRNSIKNVDT

-517 DLSGVSNSDLKT
+517 DLSGVSDSELKT
-529 LIAQRKKL
+529 IIAQRKKL

-557 LRGYFSLSEIE
+557 LRGYFSLSELE

-595 KKNYEDALK
+595 KKNYEAALK
-604 KYNDF
+604 KYSDF

-639 YNQTKAKIDKGS
+639 YNRTKTKINKGG
-651 KTRRD
+651 KTHRNEVAER
-656 EARRTQEEAAAKQK
+656 EREAAKRE
-670 QAQQKLNEELIAL
+670 QAQRKLNEELIAL
-683 QMQNEADET
+683 QTQNEADET

-707 DEYAKRKETIQKQR
+707 DEYKKRKETIQKQR

-792 YAIAA
+792 YAIAT

-811 SEETKRWRIAALK
+811 SEETKRWRIAALQR
-824 KEQASQISNANAKSL
+824 EQASQISNANAKSL

-915 KEAKLYQDAVKNLRE
+915 KEAKLYQDAVKSLRE
-930 KTDTHSAAVRQL
+930 KTDAHSAAVRQL
-942 EEANKGLA
+942 EEANKDLA

-958 KIAQTRVNLAKAN
+958 KIAQTRVDLAKAN
-971 VADTGKEMQ
+971 VADTGKAMQ

-999 AASGISNFT
+999 AANGISNFT
-1008 NYLNEMSNGSLYNFA
+1008 NYLNEMSNGSLYGFA
-1023 NGITKLVTSLFKG
+1023 NGITKLITSLAKG
-1036 SDGIGKALSELG
+1036 SDGIGKSLGELG
-1048 GKVGGIV
+1048 GKIGGIV

-1062 DAMGDAPTE
+1062 DALSDDPKG
-1071 FIDTMMEKLIDSI
+1071 FINDLFDKVADTI
-1084 NSIIEQLPYLIISL
+1084 NKVVEELPEIII
-1098 FKDAGD
+1098 D
-1104 VIMNLVSGI
+1104 VIKDVGNIVQGLLSGI
-1113 AHWFKIDDLFGL
+1113 AGWFGIDDLFGL

-1154 KSIKDD
+1154 ETIKDD
-1160 NIFKSNEAYEQAKK
+1160 NIFKSNEAYDQAKK

-1253 GNFGKDVLEKL
+1253 GNFGEDVLEKL

-1341 NYVTA
+1341 SYVTA

-1352 TELQKNYFKDA
+1352 TELQKDYFKDA

-1388 QQSGDSGGF
+1388 QQSGNSGGF

-1420 NIHIDVLSLLNKMD
+1420 NVHIDILNLLNKMD

-1457 TSYLEDIAADTRRIR
+1457 TSFLEDIAADTRKIR
-1472 NEFGEKMDE
+1472 NEFGEKIDE

>member
-1 MAELNFTISVNNQQV
+1 

-36 SGTGLDKFADKLSKL
+36 SGTGLDKFADRLGKL
-51 AASVGLAFGAKE
+51 AASMGLAFGAKE
-63 LVQNFVK
+63 LVQNLVK

-92 NALMLQLV
+92 DALMLQLV
-100 QTAAT
+100 RTAAT
-105 TPFDLQGVA
+105 TPFDLQGIA

-260 TTLSGVSYIV
+260 TTLSGVSYVV

-291 AAVMTV
+291 TAVMTA

-368 KQKAIEKE
+368 KQKVIEKE

-418 KTEYDVL
+418 RTEYDVL

-439 GKNSIKNVDT
+439 GKNSIKNVAT

-459 ELEHLKKTQTLSKI
+459 ELEKLNKPYSTI
-473 DSYGDQVTV
+473 DSSGRMRTYTTM
-482 IGLTEKQEAELKS
+482 LTPGEKAELKS
-495 LKTRFQQLSR
+495 LRTRFQQLSR
-505 SKEKQNVTEYLN
+505 SKEKQNAAEYLN
-517 DLSGVSNSDLKT
+517 DLSGVSNNELKT
-529 LIAQRKKL
+529 AIAQRKKL

-568 AQINTL
+568 AQINSL
-574 VREDNERSAP
+574 VREQNERSAP
-584 RASSDKYVADA
+584 RASSDKYVANA
-595 KKNYEDALK
+595 KKNYEAALK

-639 YNQTKAKIDKGS
+639 YNRTKTKINKGG
-651 KTRRD
+651 KTHRN
-656 EARRTQEEAAAKQK
+656 EAAEREREAAKRE
-670 QAQQKLNEELIAL
+670 QAQRKLNDELIAL
-683 QMQNEADET
+683 QAQNEADET

-707 DEYAKRKETIQKQR
+707 DEYKKRKETIQKQR

-792 YAIAA
+792 YAIAT

-811 SEETKRWRIAALK
+811 SEETKRWRIAALQ

-915 KEAKLYQDAVKNLRE
+915 KETKLYQGAVKNLRE
-930 KTDTHSAAVRQL
+930 KTDAHSAAVRRL

-950 NATTDDAK
+950 NATTDDAT
-958 KIAQTRVNLAKAN
+958 KIAQTRVNLEKAN

-1048 GKVGGIV
+1048 GKAGGIV

-1084 NSIIEQLPYLIISL
+1084 NSIIEQLPYLIVSL
-1098 FKDAGD
+1098 FKDAGN

-1140 DRNKLLQNSIDSLN
+1140 DRNKLLQ
-1154 KSIKDD
+1154 K
-1160 NIFKSNEAYEQAKK
+1160 
-1174 NQTETNNNLLE
+1174 
-1185 IAKAQASYWKGH
+1185 
-1197 HSWNY
+1197 
-1202 YWEGLS
+1202 
-1208 SSQIAWAQK
+1208 
-1217 NVNSNFNGD
+1217 
-1226 IWSLTP
+1226 
-1232 EEMKKLLANVDIAEA
+1232 
-1247 IRGTGE
+1247 
-1253 GNFGKDVLEKL
+1253 
-1264 QAYAEQA
+1264 
-1271 EKIEEYTKQWQE
+1271 
-1283 NIAKVSF
+1283 
-1290 DTMKDNFVSALMDMS
+1290 
-1305 KDAKDFAD
+1305 
-1313 DFTELMQRALLSV
+1313 
-1326 ALQDLI
+1326 
-1332 DKDLKQWYE
+1332 
-1341 NYVTA
+1341 
-1346 LSNGTL
+1346 
-1352 TELQKNYFKDA
+1352 
-1363 LNEIYKKGT
+1363 
-1372 EIRDNIADF
+1372 
-1381 TGYDNYT
+1381 
-1388 QQSGDSGGF
+1388 
-1397 EAMSQDTA
+1397 
-1405 EELSGRFTMLQITAQ
+1405 
-1420 NIHIDVLSLLNKMD
+1420 
-1434 TSIAISTVRN
+1434 
-1444 TLLQEVVTIMNRS
+1444 
-1457 TSYLEDIAADTRRIR
+1457 
-1472 NEFGEKMDE
+1472 
-1481 MNTRLRV
+1481 
-1488 IAG
+1488 